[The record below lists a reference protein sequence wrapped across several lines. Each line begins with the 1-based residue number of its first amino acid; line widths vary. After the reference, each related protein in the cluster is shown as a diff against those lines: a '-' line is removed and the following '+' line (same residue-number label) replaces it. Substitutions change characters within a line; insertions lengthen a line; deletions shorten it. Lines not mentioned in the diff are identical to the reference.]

1 MVKRI
6 LKRYAS
12 LLMIAALVL
21 ATIPVIVFP
30 AFAAST
36 SGTVTGLSD
45 ANIGLSFNGEVED
58 PWAAGS
64 TTITGSA
71 TNATTCENT
80 PKKESKLTIKNKST
94 SVAKLIFKYDVTLNS
109 GSVTIDGT
117 SVTSAGTFSK
127 EIGAGGSIIVD
138 LIAGDKSKAT
148 VVTISDIQLILKKT
162 VTATF
167 KAPQHGSYTVNG
179 TQITSDWVNTGSS
192 FDPYKVSATPDSGY
206 IFMGWYNAETMRS
219 ISTDASCSLSLN
231 SDCTVMPK
239 FVSNSA
245 ALFTAVG
252 RTFDDIDEASEYAA
266 ANKQST
272 VILSK
277 SGTYDKNSTVPSGM
291 TLLIPF
297 DDANTVYTTA
307 PEYVQT
313 EETPVAYRTLTLK
326 SGASI
331 TVNGSISVSGK
342 HFTATTAFCNKP
354 TGPYGHI
361 KTEAGS
367 KITLNSGAN
376 LYAWGYITGD
386 GEVIANSGSK
396 VYEYFQITDW
406 RGGSALSKM
415 EGNKQKVFPFS
426 QYYVQNIE
434 APLTLKSGADEYTYL
449 SLTAKIIGDK
459 TTTKA
464 TTVHFVGHS
473 GAMFNMSAG
482 SEFTKRYIPS
492 QDRISFKTK
501 GNVALQ
507 SISLTVSTGVG
518 IGNQT
523 VNSADYVLPINN
535 NVSLEIISGTATISQ
550 DLSLQ
555 PGVNVTIDEGAEM
568 KVSKGYKL
576 YIYDK
581 AEWSTKYVWTSVNGG
596 IKQIAYT
603 VSSHPTRS
611 LTNTMIDVNGAL
623 TAEGNI
629 YTTKSSAEIISSK
642 STGVYNQVSA
652 PATATNTY
660 QYNQSAETYV
670 EIPVTAAKLK
680 NANGTFTETA
690 SASAGDS
697 IKFVN
702 KEWGGKEPVY
712 VTVTFNPN
720 FSGIAE
726 KAQSVESGVDTKL
739 ETNSFSRTGYTFK
752 GWNTS
757 ADGSGTAYANGATVN
772 VSKDTV
778 LYAQWEINTYTVTW
792 KNGDTVLQSGK
803 VAYGTK
809 PTYTGATPTKAAT
822 AQYTYTFKGWTPEI
836 VAVTGDTTYTAEFNS
851 VLREYTVT
859 WKNGDTVLQSGKVA
873 YGTKPAYTG
882 ATPTKA
888 ATAQYTYTFKGWT
901 PEIVAVTGD
910 TTYTAEFNSVLR
922 EYTVTWKNGDTVL
935 QSTKVAYGTKPA
947 YTGATPTKAATA
959 QYTYSFKG
967 WSPEIVAVTG
977 DTTYTAEFNA
987 TTNIYKVTWKN
998 GNSVL
1003 KINEVRYGEMPTYSG
1018 DIPQKTATSQYT
1030 YVFKGWS
1037 PEVSAVTGDTTYN
1050 AVFDAILNEY
1060 TIIWKCDDK
1069 VLQTDKIAYGE
1080 TPKFNGTTPQK
1091 EATDQYTYVFKGW
1104 SPDISEVTG
1113 DTTYN
1118 ALFDTITNKYTVTWK
1133 NGDTVLQS
1141 GKVAYGEKPTYTGDT
1156 PTKSATA
1163 QYTYVFKGWS
1173 PAVSNV
1179 TGDATYTA
1187 VFDAV
1192 VNEYTVTWKNGDTV
1206 LQSGKVAYGEKPTY
1220 TGDTPTKAATAQY
1233 TYVFK
1238 GWSPAVSNVTGD
1250 ATYTAVFDAVV
1261 NEYTV
1266 TWKNGDTVLQ
1276 SGKVAY
1282 GEKPTYTGDTP
1293 TKAATAQYTYVF
1305 KGWSPAVSNV
1315 TGDATYTAVFDE
1327 IVNEYTVTWMNGDTV
1342 LATDSVPY
1350 GNMPVYS
1357 GKTPVKEET
1366 NRYTYS
1372 FNGWTPEITDVT
1384 GNVTYT
1390 AVFDE
1395 NGKNGLCVDGSDTYW
1410 IMNGQ
1415 NVDFPGLI
1423 RINVGTD
1430 DKPHYH
1436 YYYFAEDGKAVK
1448 DGTYK
1453 VNNNNGLP
1461 LPEFNYDFDAE
1472 GVIVHDEDTSKN
1484 GICDGDGSKFYYV
1497 DGIKSGVGLIKV
1509 GDSYYYARTSTAE
1522 IVRNRTYWISN
1533 TNDLSIEPGMYHF
1546 DDDGRIILNGFIS
1559 DNYGTY
1565 YFVNGTT
1572 LKGFAKIGDDYYIF
1586 NSYSGKMY
1594 KDATMWVGSNDYG
1607 IASSLYYFGA
1617 DGKMSVPDIENGKKA
1632 IVEKDGKLYFTID
1645 GAYMTSG
1652 LYELDGEY
1660 YYVQNNGEL
1669 AANKTVWVD
1678 NKNGLIPEKGNW
1690 YAFDES
1696 GKLIKTGFVNGS
1708 DGYTYYYNNTVLAL
1722 GFTKIGGDYYIFNSY
1737 SGKMYKDATMWVGSN
1752 DYSIASSLYY
1762 FGADGK
1768 MSVPD
1773 TENGKKSIVEK
1784 DGKLYFTIDGAYMT
1798 SGLYELDGEYYYVQ
1812 NNGELAANKT
1822 VWVDNKNGLIPEK
1835 GNWYAFDESGKLIKT
1850 GFVNGSDGYT
1860 YYYSNTVLALG
1871 FTKIGGDYYIF
1882 NAYSGKMYKDS
1893 TMWVG
1898 SNDYGIASSLY
1909 YFGADGKMSVP
1920 DTENGKKAIVEK
1932 DGKLYFTIDG
1942 AYMTSGLYELDGE
1955 YYYVQN
1961 NGELAANKTV
1971 WVDNKNG
1978 LIPEKGNW
1986 YAFDESGKLIKTGF
2000 VNGSDGYT
2008 YYYNNTV
2015 LALGFTK
2022 IGDDYYIFN
2031 SYSGKMYKDATMWVG
2046 DNGYGIVGGMYYF
2059 DKDGKITLTDA
2070 E

>member
-21 ATIPVIVFP
+21 TTIPIIVFP

-58 PWAAGS
+58 PWTAAG

-71 TNATTCENT
+71 TNATTCENN
-80 PKKESKLTIKNKST
+80 PKKESKLTIKNKSS

-117 SVTSAGTFSK
+117 TVTSAGTFSK

-192 FDPYKVSATPDSGY
+192 FDPYTVSATPDSGY

-252 RTFDDIDEASEYAA
+252 RTFDNIDEASEYAA
-266 ANKQST
+266 DNKQST

-680 NANGTFTETA
+680 NVNGTFTETA

-726 KAQSVESGVDTKL
+726 KTQSVESGVDTKL
-739 ETNSFSRTGYTFK
+739 DTNSFSRTGYTFK

-809 PTYTGATPTKAAT
+809 PAYTGDTPTKAAT
-822 AQYTYTFKGWTPEI
+822 AQYTY
-836 VAVTGDTTYTAEFNS
+836 
-851 VLREYTVT
+851 
-859 WKNGDTVLQSGKVA
+859 
-873 YGTKPAYTG
+873 
-882 ATPTKA
+882 
-888 ATAQYTYTFKGWT
+888 
-901 PEIVAVTGD
+901 
-910 TTYTAEFNSVLR
+910 
-922 EYTVTWKNGDTVL
+922 
-935 QSTKVAYGTKPA
+935 
-947 YTGATPTKAATA
+947 
-959 QYTYSFKG
+959 
-967 WSPEIVAVTG
+967 
-977 DTTYTAEFNA
+977 
-987 TTNIYKVTWKN
+987 
-998 GNSVL
+998 
-1003 KINEVRYGEMPTYSG
+1003 
-1018 DIPQKTATSQYT
+1018 
-1030 YVFKGWS
+1030 VFKGWS
-1037 PEVSAVTGDTTYN
+1037 PAVSNVTGDATYT
-1050 AVFDAILNEY
+1050 AVFDAVVNE
-1060 TIIWKCDDK
+1060 
-1069 VLQTDKIAYGE
+1069 
-1080 TPKFNGTTPQK
+1080 
-1091 EATDQYTYVFKGW
+1091 
-1104 SPDISEVTG
+1104 
-1113 DTTYN
+1113 
-1118 ALFDTITNKYTVTWK
+1118 YTVTWM

-1179 TGDATYTA
+1179 TGD
-1187 VFDAV
+1187 
-1192 VNEYTVTWKNGDTV
+1192 
-1206 LQSGKVAYGEKPTY
+1206 S
-1220 TGDTPTKAATAQY
+1220 
-1233 TYVFK
+1233 
-1238 GWSPAVSNVTGD
+1238 
-1250 ATYTAVFDAVV
+1250 
-1261 NEYTV
+1261 
-1266 TWKNGDTVLQ
+1266 
-1276 SGKVAY
+1276 
-1282 GEKPTYTGDTP
+1282 
-1293 TKAATAQYTYVF
+1293 
-1305 KGWSPAVSNV
+1305 
-1315 TGDATYTAVFDE
+1315 TYTAVFDE
-1327 IVNEYTVTWMNGDTV
+1327 IVNEYTVTWKNGDTV
-1342 LATDSVPY
+1342 LATDSLPY
-1350 GNMPVYS
+1350 GDMPVYS

-1366 NRYTYS
+1366 SRYTYS

-1448 DGTYK
+1448 DGIYK
-1453 VNNNNGLP
+1453 VNKNNGLP
-1461 LPEFNYDFDAE
+1461 LPEFNYDFDAD

-1546 DDDGRIILNGFIS
+1546 DDDGRMILNGFIS

-1572 LKGFAKIGDDYYIF
+1572 LKGFAKIGGDYYIF

-1617 DGKMSVPDIENGKKA
+1617 DGKMSVPDTENGKKA

-1669 AANKTVWVD
+1669 AANKTAWVD
-1678 NKNGLIPEKGNW
+1678 KKNGLIPEKGNW

-1722 GFTKIGGDYYIFNSY
+1722 GFTKIGGDYYLFNSY
-1737 SGKMYKDATMWVGSN
+1737 SGKMYKDA
-1752 DYSIASSLYY
+1752 
-1762 FGADGK
+1762 
-1768 MSVPD
+1768 
-1773 TENGKKSIVEK
+1773 
-1784 DGKLYFTIDGAYMT
+1784 
-1798 SGLYELDGEYYYVQ
+1798 
-1812 NNGELAANKT
+1812 
-1822 VWVDNKNGLIPEK
+1822 
-1835 GNWYAFDESGKLIKT
+1835 
-1850 GFVNGSDGYT
+1850 
-1860 YYYSNTVLALG
+1860 
-1871 FTKIGGDYYIF
+1871 
-1882 NAYSGKMYKDS
+1882 

-2022 IGDDYYIFN
+2022 IGGDYYIFNSYSGKMYKDATMWVGSNDYGIASSLYYFGADGKMSVPDTENGKKAIVEKDGKLYFTIDGAYMTSGLYELDGEYYYVQNNGELAANKTVWVDNKNGLIPEKGNWYAFDESGKLIKTCFVNGSDGYTYYYNNTVLALGFTKIGGDYYIFN

>member
-21 ATIPVIVFP
+21 TTIPIIVFP

-58 PWAAGS
+58 PWTAAG

-71 TNATTCENT
+71 TNATTCENN
-80 PKKESKLTIKNKST
+80 PKKESKLTIKNKSS

-192 FDPYKVSATPDSGY
+192 FDPYTVSATPDSGY

-252 RTFDDIDEASEYAA
+252 KTFDDIDEASEYAA

-507 SISLTVSTGVG
+507 SISLTVSTSVG

-642 STGVYNQVSA
+642 STGIYNQVSA

-680 NANGTFTETA
+680 NVNGTFTETA

-757 ADGSGTAYANGATVN
+757 ADGRGTAYANGATVN

-809 PTYTGATPTKAAT
+809 P
-822 AQYTYTFKGWTPEI
+822 
-836 VAVTGDTTYTAEFNS
+836 
-851 VLREYTVT
+851 
-859 WKNGDTVLQSGKVA
+859 
-873 YGTKPAYTG
+873 AYTG

-888 ATAQYTYTFKGWT
+888 ATAQYTYTFKGWS

-977 DTTYTAEFNA
+977 DTTYTAEFNSVLREYTVTWKNGDTVLQSNKVAYGTKPAYTGATPTKPATAQYTYTFKGWTPEIVAVTGDTTYTAEFNA

-1003 KINEVRYGEMPTYSG
+1003 KINEVHYGEVPTYSG
-1018 DIPQKTATSQYT
+1018 DIPQKTATAQYT

-1060 TIIWKCDDK
+1060 SIIWKCDDK

-1118 ALFDTITNKYTVTWK
+1118 ALFDTITNKYTVTWM

-1141 GKVAYGEKPTYTGDT
+1141 GKVAYGEKPTYTGAT
-1156 PTKSATA
+1156 PTKAATA

-1179 TGDATYTA
+1179 TGNATYTA
-1187 VFDAV
+1187 VFDEI
-1192 VNEYTVTWKNGDTV
+1192 VNKYTITWKNGDTV

-1266 TWKNGDTVLQ
+1266 TWKNGDTVL
-1276 SGKVAY
+1276 
-1282 GEKPTYTGDTP
+1282 
-1293 TKAATAQYTYVF
+1293 AT
-1305 KGWSPAVSNV
+1305 N
-1315 TGDATYTAVFDE
+1315 
-1327 IVNEYTVTWMNGDTV
+1327 
-1342 LATDSVPY
+1342 SVPY
-1350 GNMPVYS
+1350 GDMPVYS

-1453 VNNNNGLP
+1453 VNKNNGLP
-1461 LPEFNYDFDAE
+1461 LPEFNYDFDAD

-1546 DDDGRIILNGFIS
+1546 DDDGRMILNGFIS

-1696 GKLIKTGFVNGS
+1696 GNLIKTGFVNGS

-1752 DYSIASSLYY
+1752 DYGIASSLYY

-1860 YYYSNTVLALG
+1860 YYY
-1871 FTKIGGDYYIF
+1871 
-1882 NAYSGKMYKDS
+1882 
-1893 TMWVG
+1893 
-1898 SNDYGIASSLY
+1898 ND
-1909 YFGADGKMSVP
+1909 
-1920 DTENGKKAIVEK
+1920 
-1932 DGKLYFTIDG
+1932 
-1942 AYMTSGLYELDGE
+1942 
-1955 YYYVQN
+1955 
-1961 NGELAANKTV
+1961 
-1971 WVDNKNG
+1971 
-1978 LIPEKGNW
+1978 
-1986 YAFDESGKLIKTGF
+1986 
-2000 VNGSDGYT
+2000 
-2008 YYYNNTV
+2008 TV

-2031 SYSGKMYKDATMWVG
+2031 SYSGKMYKDAKMWVG

>member
-167 KAPQHGSYTVNG
+167 KAPRHGSYTVNG

-192 FDPYKVSATPDSGY
+192 FDPYTVSAIPDSGY
-206 IFMGWYNAETMRS
+206 IFMGWYNVETMRS

-252 RTFDDIDEASEYAA
+252 KTFDDIDEASEYAA

-277 SGTYDKNSTVPSGM
+277 SGTYDKNSTVPSGI

-297 DDANTVYTTA
+297 DAANTVYTTA
-307 PEYVQT
+307 PEYI
-313 EETPVAYRTLTLK
+313 ETAEAQSAYKTLTLK
-326 SGASI
+326 SGATI
-331 TVNGSISVSGK
+331 TVNGVLSVSGK
-342 HFTATTAFCNKP
+342 HLTASTEYCSRP
-354 TGPYGHI
+354 TGAYGHI

-367 KITLNSGAN
+367 KIIVNAN
-376 LYAWGYITGD
+376 ARLYAWGYISGE
-386 GEVIANSGSK
+386 GEVIANSGSA
-396 VYEYFQITDW
+396 VYEYFQIADW
-406 RGGSALSKM
+406 RGGSVTSSLL
-415 EGNKQKVFPFS
+415 GNKEKVFPFS
-426 QYYVQNIE
+426 QYFVQNIE
-434 APLTLKSGADEYTYL
+434 ASLILKGGADEYTYL
-449 SLTAKIIGDK
+449 TLTAGSGIAKQ
-459 TTTKA
+459 TKS
-464 TTVHFVGHS
+464 TSIHFVGKS
-473 GAMFNMSAG
+473 GAMFNMTDG
-482 SEFTKRYIPS
+482 SELTKYYSPS
-492 QDRISFKTK
+492 TDRTHFITK
-501 GNVALQ
+501 GNVSLK
-507 SISLTVSTGVG
+507 SISLTVSV
-518 IGNQT
+518 NT
-523 VNSADYVLPINN
+523 VDSSKYVLPINN
-535 NVSLEIISGTATISQ
+535 NVSLEIKSGTASICQ
-550 DLSLQ
+550 DVALQ
-555 PGVNVTIDEGAEM
+555 PGVNITIDNGAEV
-568 KVSKGYKL
+568 KINKGYKL
-576 YIYDK
+576 YVYDK
-581 AEWSTKYVWTSVNGG
+581 AEWSESYVWKSSNGG
-596 IKQIAYT
+596 IRSVYYT
-603 VSSHPTRS
+603 TTSHAKRT
-611 LTNTMIDVNGAL
+611 LTNTVLNVNGAL
-623 TAEGNI
+623 TAEGEI
-629 YTTKSSAEIISSK
+629 YTTKSGAEIISDG
-642 STGVYNQVSA
+642 STGVFNQVSA
-652 PATATNTY
+652 PGKDTKTN
-660 QYNQSAETYV
+660 QYRQSDKSFV
-670 EIPVTAAKLK
+670 SIPITAAKLK
-680 NANGTFTETA
+680 NVNGTFTETA

-726 KAQSVESGVDTKL
+726 KTQSVESGVDTKL

-772 VSKDTV
+772 VSKSTV
-778 LYAQWEINTYTVTW
+778 LYAQWEVNTYTVTW
-792 KNGDTVLQSGK
+792 KNGNTVLQSGK

-809 PTYTGATPTKAAT
+809 PAYTGATPTKAAT

-882 ATPTKA
+882 ATPTKP

-910 TTYTAEFNSVLR
+910 TTYTAEFNSVLG

-935 QSTKVAYGTKPA
+935 QSNKVAYGTKPA

-959 QYTYSFKG
+959 QYTYTFKG
-967 WSPEIVAVTG
+967 WTPEIVAVTG

-1003 KINEVRYGEMPTYSG
+1003 QIKEVHYGEMPTYSG
-1018 DIPQKTATSQYT
+1018 DIPQKTATAQYT

-1060 TIIWKCDDK
+1060 SIIWKCDDK

-1091 EATDQYTYVFKGW
+1091 EANDQYTYVFKGW

-1118 ALFDTITNKYTVTWK
+1118 ALFDTITNKYTVTWM

-1141 GKVAYGEKPTYTGDT
+1141 GKVAYGENPTYTG
-1156 PTKSATA
+1156 
-1163 QYTYVFKGWS
+1163 
-1173 PAVSNV
+1173 
-1179 TGDATYTA
+1179 
-1187 VFDAV
+1187 
-1192 VNEYTVTWKNGDTV
+1192 E
-1206 LQSGKVAYGEKPTY
+1206 
-1220 TGDTPTKAATAQY
+1220 
-1233 TYVFK
+1233 
-1238 GWSPAVSNVTGD
+1238 
-1250 ATYTAVFDAVV
+1250 
-1261 NEYTV
+1261 
-1266 TWKNGDTVLQ
+1266 
-1276 SGKVAY
+1276 
-1282 GEKPTYTGDTP
+1282 TP

-1350 GNMPVYS
+1350 GDMPVYS

-1366 NRYTYS
+1366 SRYTYS

-1453 VNNNNGLP
+1453 VNKNNGLP

-1472 GVIVHDEDTSKN
+1472 GVIVHDDDTSKN

-1546 DDDGRIILNGFIS
+1546 DDDGRMILNGFIS
-1559 DNYGTY
+1559 DNAGTY

-1572 LKGFAKIGDDYYIF
+1572 LKGFAKIGDDYYIFNSYSGKMYKDATMWVGSNDYGFASSLYYFGADGKMTVPDIEKGKKSIVEKDGKLYFTIDGAYMTSGLYELDGEYYYVQNNGELAANKTVWVDKKNALIPEKGNWYAFDESGKLIKTGFVNGSDGYTYYYSDTVLALGFTKIGNDYYIFNSYSGKMYKDATMWVGSNDYGFASSLYYFCADGKMSVPDTENGKKAIVEKNGKLYFTIDGAYMTSGLYELDGEYYYVQNNGELAANKTVWVDKKNGLIPEKGNWYAFDESGKLIKTGFVNGSDGYTYYYSNTVLALGFTKIGNDYYIF

-1678 NKNGLIPEKGNW
+1678 KKNGLIPEKGNW
-1690 YAFDES
+1690 YAFDEN

-1708 DGYTYYYNNTVLAL
+1708 DGYTYYYNDTVLAL
-1722 GFTKIGGDYYIFNSY
+1722 GFN
-1737 SGKMYKDATMWVGSN
+1737 
-1752 DYSIASSLYY
+1752 
-1762 FGADGK
+1762 
-1768 MSVPD
+1768 
-1773 TENGKKSIVEK
+1773 
-1784 DGKLYFTIDGAYMT
+1784 
-1798 SGLYELDGEYYYVQ
+1798 
-1812 NNGELAANKT
+1812 
-1822 VWVDNKNGLIPEK
+1822 
-1835 GNWYAFDESGKLIKT
+1835 
-1850 GFVNGSDGYT
+1850 
-1860 YYYSNTVLALG
+1860 
-1871 FTKIGGDYYIF
+1871 
-1882 NAYSGKMYKDS
+1882 
-1893 TMWVG
+1893 
-1898 SNDYGIASSLY
+1898 
-1909 YFGADGKMSVP
+1909 
-1920 DTENGKKAIVEK
+1920 
-1932 DGKLYFTIDG
+1932 
-1942 AYMTSGLYELDGE
+1942 
-1955 YYYVQN
+1955 
-1961 NGELAANKTV
+1961 
-1971 WVDNKNG
+1971 
-1978 LIPEKGNW
+1978 
-1986 YAFDESGKLIKTGF
+1986 
-2000 VNGSDGYT
+2000 
-2008 YYYNNTV
+2008 
-2015 LALGFTK
+2015 K

-2031 SYSGKMYKDATMWVG
+2031 SYSGKMYKDAEMWVG

>member
-1 MVKRI
+1 
-6 LKRYAS
+6 
-12 LLMIAALVL
+12 
-21 ATIPVIVFP
+21 
-30 AFAAST
+30 
-36 SGTVTGLSD
+36 
-45 ANIGLSFNGEVED
+45 
-58 PWAAGS
+58 
-64 TTITGSA
+64 
-71 TNATTCENT
+71 
-80 PKKESKLTIKNKST
+80 
-94 SVAKLIFKYDVTLNS
+94 
-109 GSVTIDGT
+109 
-117 SVTSAGTFSK
+117 
-127 EIGAGGSIIVD
+127 
-138 LIAGDKSKAT
+138 
-148 VVTISDIQLILKKT
+148 
-162 VTATF
+162 
-167 KAPQHGSYTVNG
+167 
-179 TQITSDWVNTGSS
+179 
-192 FDPYKVSATPDSGY
+192 
-206 IFMGWYNAETMRS
+206 
-219 ISTDASCSLSLN
+219 
-231 SDCTVMPK
+231 
-239 FVSNSA
+239 
-245 ALFTAVG
+245 
-252 RTFDDIDEASEYAA
+252 
-266 ANKQST
+266 
-272 VILSK
+272 
-277 SGTYDKNSTVPSGM
+277 M

-297 DDANTVYTTA
+297 DAANTVYTTA
-307 PEYVQT
+307 PEYV
-313 EETPVAYRTLTLK
+313 ETAEAQSAYRTLTLK
-326 SGASI
+326 SGATI
-331 TVNGSISVSGK
+331 TVNGTLSVSGK
-342 HFTATTAFCNKP
+342 HFTASTEYCSRP
-354 TGPYGHI
+354 TGAYGHI

-367 KITLNSGAN
+367 KIIINSNAR
-376 LYAWGYITGD
+376 LYAWGYISGE
-386 GEVIANSGSK
+386 GEVIANSGSA
-396 VYEYFQITDW
+396 VYEYFQIADW
-406 RGGSALSKM
+406 RGGSVTSSLL
-415 EGNKQKVFPFS
+415 GNKEKVFPFS
-426 QYYVQNIE
+426 QYFVQNIE
-434 APLTLKSGADEYTYL
+434 ASLILKGGADEYTYL

-726 KAQSVESGVDTKL
+726 KTQSVESGVDTKL

-809 PTYTGATPTKAAT
+809 P
-822 AQYTYTFKGWTPEI
+822 
-836 VAVTGDTTYTAEFNS
+836 
-851 VLREYTVT
+851 
-859 WKNGDTVLQSGKVA
+859 
-873 YGTKPAYTG
+873 AYTG

-888 ATAQYTYTFKGWT
+888 
-901 PEIVAVTGD
+901 
-910 TTYTAEFNSVLR
+910 
-922 EYTVTWKNGDTVL
+922 
-935 QSTKVAYGTKPA
+935 
-947 YTGATPTKAATA
+947 
-959 QYTYSFKG
+959 
-967 WSPEIVAVTG
+967 
-977 DTTYTAEFNA
+977 
-987 TTNIYKVTWKN
+987 
-998 GNSVL
+998 
-1003 KINEVRYGEMPTYSG
+1003 
-1018 DIPQKTATSQYT
+1018 
-1030 YVFKGWS
+1030 
-1037 PEVSAVTGDTTYN
+1037 
-1050 AVFDAILNEY
+1050 
-1060 TIIWKCDDK
+1060 
-1069 VLQTDKIAYGE
+1069 
-1080 TPKFNGTTPQK
+1080 
-1091 EATDQYTYVFKGW
+1091 
-1104 SPDISEVTG
+1104 
-1113 DTTYN
+1113 
-1118 ALFDTITNKYTVTWK
+1118 
-1133 NGDTVLQS
+1133 
-1141 GKVAYGEKPTYTGDT
+1141 
-1156 PTKSATA
+1156 ATA

-1179 TGDATYTA
+1179 TSDATYTA

-1206 LQSGKVAYGEKPTY
+1206 L
-1220 TGDTPTKAATAQY
+1220 
-1233 TYVFK
+1233 
-1238 GWSPAVSNVTGD
+1238 
-1250 ATYTAVFDAVV
+1250 
-1261 NEYTV
+1261 
-1266 TWKNGDTVLQ
+1266 
-1276 SGKVAY
+1276 
-1282 GEKPTYTGDTP
+1282 
-1293 TKAATAQYTYVF
+1293 
-1305 KGWSPAVSNV
+1305 
-1315 TGDATYTAVFDE
+1315 
-1327 IVNEYTVTWMNGDTV
+1327 
-1342 LATDSVPY
+1342 ATDSVPY
-1350 GNMPVYS
+1350 GDMPVYS
-1357 GKTPVKEET
+1357 GKTPVKEKT
-1366 NRYTYS
+1366 SRYTYS

-1436 YYYFAEDGKAVK
+1436 YYYFDEDGKAVK

-1453 VNNNNGLP
+1453 VNKNNGLS
-1461 LPEFNYDFDAE
+1461 LPEFNYDFDAD

-1546 DDDGRIILNGFIS
+1546 DDDGRMILNGFIS

-1572 LKGFAKIGDDYYIF
+1572 LKGFAKIG
-1586 NSYSGKMY
+1586 
-1594 KDATMWVGSNDYG
+1594 
-1607 IASSLYYFGA
+1607 
-1617 DGKMSVPDIENGKKA
+1617 
-1632 IVEKDGKLYFTID
+1632 
-1645 GAYMTSG
+1645 
-1652 LYELDGEY
+1652 
-1660 YYVQNNGEL
+1660 
-1669 AANKTVWVD
+1669 
-1678 NKNGLIPEKGNW
+1678 
-1690 YAFDES
+1690 
-1696 GKLIKTGFVNGS
+1696 
-1708 DGYTYYYNNTVLAL
+1708 
-1722 GFTKIGGDYYIFNSY
+1722 GDYYIFNSY
-1737 SGKMYKDATMWVGSN
+1737 SGKMYKDA
-1752 DYSIASSLYY
+1752 
-1762 FGADGK
+1762 
-1768 MSVPD
+1768 
-1773 TENGKKSIVEK
+1773 
-1784 DGKLYFTIDGAYMT
+1784 
-1798 SGLYELDGEYYYVQ
+1798 
-1812 NNGELAANKT
+1812 
-1822 VWVDNKNGLIPEK
+1822 
-1835 GNWYAFDESGKLIKT
+1835 
-1850 GFVNGSDGYT
+1850 
-1860 YYYSNTVLALG
+1860 
-1871 FTKIGGDYYIF
+1871 
-1882 NAYSGKMYKDS
+1882 

-1955 YYYVQN
+1955 YMKKWDMDSNRYHEKIAVYYIKNYLSVYFGFRKRCQSSSDKN
-1961 NGELAANKTV
+1961 ALKKYPWRKRINKKALNPRYVKKLGLRDIIRLAA
-1971 WVDNKNG
+1971 
-1978 LIPEKGNW
+1978 
-1986 YAFDESGKLIKTGF
+1986 
-2000 VNGSDGYT
+2000 
-2008 YYYNNTV
+2008 
-2015 LALGFTK
+2015 ALL
-2022 IGDDYYIFN
+2022 N
-2031 SYSGKMYKDATMWVG
+2031 
-2046 DNGYGIVGGMYYF
+2046 
-2059 DKDGKITLTDA
+2059 L
-2070 E
+2070 

>member
-71 TNATTCENT
+71 TNATTCDKD
-80 PKKESKLTIKNKST
+80 PKKESKLTIKNKSS

-167 KAPQHGSYTVNG
+167 KAPRHGSYTVNG

-192 FDPYKVSATPDSGY
+192 FDPYTVSAIPDSGY

-252 RTFDDIDEASEYAA
+252 RTFDNIDEASEYAA
-266 ANKQST
+266 DNKQST

-361 KTEAGS
+361 KTEADS

-623 TAEGNI
+623 TAEGNV

-680 NANGTFTETA
+680 NVNGTFTETA

-726 KAQSVESGVDTKL
+726 KTQSVESGVDTKL
-739 ETNSFSRTGYTFK
+739 DTNSFSRTGYTFK

-809 PTYTGATPTKAAT
+809 PAYTGATPTKAATAQYTYTFKGWSPEIVAVTGDTTYTAEFNSVLREYTVTWKNGDTVLQSTKVAYGEKPTYTGDTPTKSAT

-859 WKNGDTVLQSGKVA
+859 WKNGDTVL
-873 YGTKPAYTG
+873 
-882 ATPTKA
+882 
-888 ATAQYTYTFKGWT
+888 
-901 PEIVAVTGD
+901 
-910 TTYTAEFNSVLR
+910 
-922 EYTVTWKNGDTVL
+922 
-935 QSTKVAYGTKPA
+935 
-947 YTGATPTKAATA
+947 
-959 QYTYSFKG
+959 
-967 WSPEIVAVTG
+967 
-977 DTTYTAEFNA
+977 
-987 TTNIYKVTWKN
+987 
-998 GNSVL
+998 
-1003 KINEVRYGEMPTYSG
+1003 
-1018 DIPQKTATSQYT
+1018 
-1030 YVFKGWS
+1030 
-1037 PEVSAVTGDTTYN
+1037 
-1050 AVFDAILNEY
+1050 
-1060 TIIWKCDDK
+1060 
-1069 VLQTDKIAYGE
+1069 
-1080 TPKFNGTTPQK
+1080 
-1091 EATDQYTYVFKGW
+1091 
-1104 SPDISEVTG
+1104 
-1113 DTTYN
+1113 
-1118 ALFDTITNKYTVTWK
+1118 
-1133 NGDTVLQS
+1133 
-1141 GKVAYGEKPTYTGDT
+1141 
-1156 PTKSATA
+1156 
-1163 QYTYVFKGWS
+1163 
-1173 PAVSNV
+1173 
-1179 TGDATYTA
+1179 
-1187 VFDAV
+1187 
-1192 VNEYTVTWKNGDTV
+1192 
-1206 LQSGKVAYGEKPTY
+1206 
-1220 TGDTPTKAATAQY
+1220 
-1233 TYVFK
+1233 
-1238 GWSPAVSNVTGD
+1238 
-1250 ATYTAVFDAVV
+1250 
-1261 NEYTV
+1261 
-1266 TWKNGDTVLQ
+1266 
-1276 SGKVAY
+1276 
-1282 GEKPTYTGDTP
+1282 
-1293 TKAATAQYTYVF
+1293 
-1305 KGWSPAVSNV
+1305 
-1315 TGDATYTAVFDE
+1315 
-1327 IVNEYTVTWMNGDTV
+1327 
-1342 LATDSVPY
+1342 ATDSVPY
-1350 GNMPVYS
+1350 GDMPVYS

-1366 NRYTYS
+1366 SRYTYS

-1453 VNNNNGLP
+1453 VNKNNGLP

-1472 GVIVHDEDTSKN
+1472 GVIVHDDDTSKN

-1546 DDDGRIILNGFIS
+1546 DDDGRMILNGFIS
-1559 DNYGTY
+1559 DNAGTY

-1572 LKGFAKIGDDYYIF
+1572 LKGFAKIGDDYYIFNSYSGKMYKDATMWVGSNDYGFASSLYYFGADGKMSVPDIEKGKKSIVEKDGKLYFTIDGAYMTSGLYELDGEYYYVQNNGELAANKTVWVDKKNALIPEKGNWYAFDESGKLIKTGFVNGSDGYTYYYSDTVLALGFTKIGNDYYIFNSYSGKMYKDATMWVGSNDYGFASSLYYFGADGKMSVPDIEKGKKSIVEKDGKLYFTIDGAYMTSGLYELDGEYYYVQNNGELAANKTVWVDKKNGLIPEKGNWYAFDESGKLIKTGFVNGSDGYTYYYSNTVLALGFTKIGNDYYIF

-1678 NKNGLIPEKGNW
+1678 KKNGLIPEKGNW
-1690 YAFDES
+1690 YAFDEN

-1708 DGYTYYYNNTVLAL
+1708 DGYTYYYNDTVLAL
-1722 GFTKIGGDYYIFNSY
+1722 GFN
-1737 SGKMYKDATMWVGSN
+1737 
-1752 DYSIASSLYY
+1752 
-1762 FGADGK
+1762 
-1768 MSVPD
+1768 
-1773 TENGKKSIVEK
+1773 
-1784 DGKLYFTIDGAYMT
+1784 
-1798 SGLYELDGEYYYVQ
+1798 
-1812 NNGELAANKT
+1812 
-1822 VWVDNKNGLIPEK
+1822 
-1835 GNWYAFDESGKLIKT
+1835 
-1850 GFVNGSDGYT
+1850 
-1860 YYYSNTVLALG
+1860 
-1871 FTKIGGDYYIF
+1871 
-1882 NAYSGKMYKDS
+1882 
-1893 TMWVG
+1893 
-1898 SNDYGIASSLY
+1898 
-1909 YFGADGKMSVP
+1909 
-1920 DTENGKKAIVEK
+1920 
-1932 DGKLYFTIDG
+1932 
-1942 AYMTSGLYELDGE
+1942 
-1955 YYYVQN
+1955 
-1961 NGELAANKTV
+1961 
-1971 WVDNKNG
+1971 
-1978 LIPEKGNW
+1978 
-1986 YAFDESGKLIKTGF
+1986 
-2000 VNGSDGYT
+2000 
-2008 YYYNNTV
+2008 
-2015 LALGFTK
+2015 K

-2031 SYSGKMYKDATMWVG
+2031 SYSGKMYKDAEMWVG

>member
-21 ATIPVIVFP
+21 TTIPIIVFP

-58 PWAAGS
+58 PWTAAG

-71 TNATTCENT
+71 TNATTCENN
-80 PKKESKLTIKNKST
+80 PKKESKLTIKNKSS

-192 FDPYKVSATPDSGY
+192 FDPYTVSATPDSGY

-252 RTFDDIDEASEYAA
+252 KTFDDIDEASEYAA

-277 SGTYDKNSTVPSGM
+277 SGTYDKSSTVPSGI

-297 DDANTVYTTA
+297 DAANTVYTTA

-726 KAQSVESGVDTKL
+726 KTQSVKSGVDTKL

-809 PTYTGATPTKAAT
+809 PAYTGATPTNPAT
-822 AQYTYTFKGWTPEI
+822 AQYTYTFKGWSPEI
-836 VAVTGDTTYTAEFNS
+836 VAVTGDKTYTAEFNS

-882 ATPTKA
+882 ATPTNP
-888 ATAQYTYTFKGWT
+888 ATAQYTYT
-901 PEIVAVTGD
+901 
-910 TTYTAEFNSVLR
+910 
-922 EYTVTWKNGDTVL
+922 
-935 QSTKVAYGTKPA
+935 
-947 YTGATPTKAATA
+947 
-959 QYTYSFKG
+959 FKG

-977 DTTYTAEFNA
+977 DKTYTAEFN
-987 TTNIYKVTWKN
+987 
-998 GNSVL
+998 SVL
-1003 KINEVRYGEMPTYSG
+1003 R
-1018 DIPQKTATSQYT
+1018 
-1030 YVFKGWS
+1030 
-1037 PEVSAVTGDTTYN
+1037 
-1050 AVFDAILNEY
+1050 
-1060 TIIWKCDDK
+1060 
-1069 VLQTDKIAYGE
+1069 
-1080 TPKFNGTTPQK
+1080 
-1091 EATDQYTYVFKGW
+1091 
-1104 SPDISEVTG
+1104 
-1113 DTTYN
+1113 
-1118 ALFDTITNKYTVTWK
+1118 
-1133 NGDTVLQS
+1133 
-1141 GKVAYGEKPTYTGDT
+1141 
-1156 PTKSATA
+1156 
-1163 QYTYVFKGWS
+1163 
-1173 PAVSNV
+1173 
-1179 TGDATYTA
+1179 
-1187 VFDAV
+1187 
-1192 VNEYTVTWKNGDTV
+1192 EYTVTWKNGDTV

-1266 TWKNGDTVLQ
+1266 TWKNGDTVL
-1276 SGKVAY
+1276 
-1282 GEKPTYTGDTP
+1282 
-1293 TKAATAQYTYVF
+1293 AT
-1305 KGWSPAVSNV
+1305 N
-1315 TGDATYTAVFDE
+1315 
-1327 IVNEYTVTWMNGDTV
+1327 
-1342 LATDSVPY
+1342 SVPY
-1350 GNMPVYS
+1350 GDMPVYS

-1453 VNNNNGLP
+1453 VNKNNGLP
-1461 LPEFNYDFDAE
+1461 LPEFNYDFDAD

-1546 DDDGRIILNGFIS
+1546 DDDGRMILNGFIS

-1708 DGYTYYYNNTVLAL
+1708 DGYTYYYNNTVPAL

-1752 DYSIASSLYY
+1752 DY
-1762 FGADGK
+1762 
-1768 MSVPD
+1768 
-1773 TENGKKSIVEK
+1773 
-1784 DGKLYFTIDGAYMT
+1784 
-1798 SGLYELDGEYYYVQ
+1798 
-1812 NNGELAANKT
+1812 
-1822 VWVDNKNGLIPEK
+1822 
-1835 GNWYAFDESGKLIKT
+1835 
-1850 GFVNGSDGYT
+1850 
-1860 YYYSNTVLALG
+1860 
-1871 FTKIGGDYYIF
+1871 
-1882 NAYSGKMYKDS
+1882 
-1893 TMWVG
+1893 
-1898 SNDYGIASSLY
+1898 GIASSLY

-1920 DTENGKKAIVEK
+1920 DIENGKKAIVEK

-2015 LALGFTK
+2015 PALGFTK
-2022 IGDDYYIFN
+2022 IGGDYYIFN
-2031 SYSGKMYKDATMWVG
+2031 SYSGKMYKDAEMWVG

>member
-1 MVKRI
+1 
-6 LKRYAS
+6 
-12 LLMIAALVL
+12 MIAALVL
-21 ATIPVIVFP
+21 TTIPIIVFP

-58 PWAAGS
+58 PWTAAG

-71 TNATTCENT
+71 TNATTCENN
-80 PKKESKLTIKNKST
+80 PKKESKLTIKNKSS

-117 SVTSAGTFSK
+117 TVTSAGTFSK

-192 FDPYKVSATPDSGY
+192 FDPYTVSATPDSGY

-252 RTFDDIDEASEYAA
+252 RTFDNIDEASEYAA
-266 ANKQST
+266 DNKQST

-434 APLTLKSGADEYTYL
+434 APLTLKSGADEYAYL

-568 KVSKGYKL
+568 KVSNGYKL

-680 NANGTFTETA
+680 NVNGTFTETA

-726 KAQSVESGVDTKL
+726 KTQSVESGVDTKL
-739 ETNSFSRTGYTFK
+739 DTNSFSRTGYTFK

-809 PTYTGATPTKAAT
+809 P
-822 AQYTYTFKGWTPEI
+822 
-836 VAVTGDTTYTAEFNS
+836 
-851 VLREYTVT
+851 
-859 WKNGDTVLQSGKVA
+859 
-873 YGTKPAYTG
+873 AYTG

-888 ATAQYTYTFKGWT
+888 ATAQYTYTFKGWS

-959 QYTYSFKG
+959 QYTYTFKG
-967 WSPEIVAVTG
+967 WTPEIVAVTG

-1018 DIPQKTATSQYT
+1018 DIPQKTATAQYT

-1141 GKVAYGEKPTYTGDT
+1141 GKVAYGTKPAYTGET
-1156 PTKSATA
+1156 PA
-1163 QYTYVFKGWS
+1163 
-1173 PAVSNV
+1173 
-1179 TGDATYTA
+1179 
-1187 VFDAV
+1187 
-1192 VNEYTVTWKNGDTV
+1192 
-1206 LQSGKVAYGEKPTY
+1206 
-1220 TGDTPTKAATAQY
+1220 KAATAQY

-1266 TWKNGDTVLQ
+1266 TW
-1276 SGKVAY
+1276 
-1282 GEKPTYTGDTP
+1282 
-1293 TKAATAQYTYVF
+1293 
-1305 KGWSPAVSNV
+1305 
-1315 TGDATYTAVFDE
+1315 
-1327 IVNEYTVTWMNGDTV
+1327 MNGDTV

-1366 NRYTYS
+1366 SRYTYS
-1372 FNGWTPEITDVT
+1372 FNGWTPEITDVA

-1448 DGTYK
+1448 DATYK
-1453 VNNNNGLP
+1453 VNKNNGLP
-1461 LPEFNYDFDAE
+1461 LPEFNYDFDAD

-1546 DDDGRIILNGFIS
+1546 DDDGRMILNGFIS

-1607 IASSLYYFGA
+1607 FASSLYYFGA
-1617 DGKMSVPDIENGKKA
+1617 DGKMAVPDIENGKKS
-1632 IVEKDGKLYFTID
+1632 IIEKDGKLYFTID

-1652 LYELDGEY
+1652 LYEFDGEY

-1696 GKLIKTGFVNGS
+1696 GKLIKTCFVNGS

-1752 DYSIASSLYY
+1752 DYGIASSLYY

-1773 TENGKKSIVEK
+1773 TENGKKAIVEK
-1784 DGKLYFTIDGAYMT
+1784 DGRLYFTIDGAYMT
-1798 SGLYELDGEYYYVQ
+1798 SGLYEFDGEYYYVQ

-1850 GFVNGSDGYT
+1850 C
-1860 YYYSNTVLALG
+1860 
-1871 FTKIGGDYYIF
+1871 
-1882 NAYSGKMYKDS
+1882 
-1893 TMWVG
+1893 
-1898 SNDYGIASSLY
+1898 
-1909 YFGADGKMSVP
+1909 
-1920 DTENGKKAIVEK
+1920 
-1932 DGKLYFTIDG
+1932 
-1942 AYMTSGLYELDGE
+1942 
-1955 YYYVQN
+1955 
-1961 NGELAANKTV
+1961 
-1971 WVDNKNG
+1971 
-1978 LIPEKGNW
+1978 
-1986 YAFDESGKLIKTGF
+1986 F

-2022 IGDDYYIFN
+2022 IGGDYYIFN

>member
-71 TNATTCENT
+71 TNATTCDKD

-192 FDPYKVSATPDSGY
+192 FDSYTVSATPDSGY

-231 SDCTVMPK
+231 GDCTIMPK

-252 RTFDDIDEASEYAA
+252 KTFDDIDEASEYAA

-726 KAQSVESGVDTKL
+726 KTQSVESGVDTKL

-809 PTYTGATPTKAAT
+809 PAYTGATPTKAAT
-822 AQYTYTFKGWTPEI
+822 AQYTYTFKGWSPEI

-873 YGTKPAYTG
+873 Y
-882 ATPTKA
+882 
-888 ATAQYTYTFKGWT
+888 
-901 PEIVAVTGD
+901 
-910 TTYTAEFNSVLR
+910 S
-922 EYTVTWKNGDTVL
+922 
-935 QSTKVAYGTKPA
+935 TKPA

-987 TTNIYKVTWKN
+987 TTNIYKITWKNGDTVLQSGKVAYGTKPAYTGATPTKPATAQYTYTFKGWTPEIVAVTGDTTYTAEFNATTNIYKITWKN

-1003 KINEVRYGEMPTYSG
+1003 KINEVHYGEMPTYSG
-1018 DIPQKTATSQYT
+1018 DIPQKTATAQYT

-1037 PEVSAVTGDTTYN
+1037 PEVSAVTGDMTYN

-1060 TIIWKCDDK
+1060 SIIWKCDDK

-1133 NGDTVLQS
+1133 NSDTVLQS
-1141 GKVAYGEKPTYTGDT
+1141 T
-1156 PTKSATA
+1156 
-1163 QYTYVFKGWS
+1163 
-1173 PAVSNV
+1173 
-1179 TGDATYTA
+1179 
-1187 VFDAV
+1187 
-1192 VNEYTVTWKNGDTV
+1192 
-1206 LQSGKVAYGEKPTY
+1206 KVAYGEKPTY

-1266 TWKNGDTVLQ
+1266 TWKNGDTVL
-1276 SGKVAY
+1276 
-1282 GEKPTYTGDTP
+1282 
-1293 TKAATAQYTYVF
+1293 
-1305 KGWSPAVSNV
+1305 
-1315 TGDATYTAVFDE
+1315 
-1327 IVNEYTVTWMNGDTV
+1327 
-1342 LATDSVPY
+1342 ATDSVPY
-1350 GNMPVYS
+1350 GDMPVYS

-1366 NRYTYS
+1366 SRYTYS
-1372 FNGWTPEITDVT
+1372 FNGWTPEITEVT

-1453 VNNNNGLP
+1453 VNKNNGLP
-1461 LPEFNYDFDAE
+1461 LPEFNYDFDAD

-1546 DDDGRIILNGFIS
+1546 DDDGRMILNGFIS

-1572 LKGFAKIGDDYYIF
+1572 LKGFAKIGGDYYIF

-1617 DGKMSVPDIENGKKA
+1617 DGKMSVPDIENGKKS

-1737 SGKMYKDATMWVGSN
+1737 SGKMYKDA
-1752 DYSIASSLYY
+1752 
-1762 FGADGK
+1762 
-1768 MSVPD
+1768 
-1773 TENGKKSIVEK
+1773 
-1784 DGKLYFTIDGAYMT
+1784 
-1798 SGLYELDGEYYYVQ
+1798 
-1812 NNGELAANKT
+1812 
-1822 VWVDNKNGLIPEK
+1822 
-1835 GNWYAFDESGKLIKT
+1835 
-1850 GFVNGSDGYT
+1850 
-1860 YYYSNTVLALG
+1860 
-1871 FTKIGGDYYIF
+1871 
-1882 NAYSGKMYKDS
+1882 

-2022 IGDDYYIFN
+2022 IGGDYYIFN
-2031 SYSGKMYKDATMWVG
+2031 SYSGKMYKDAKMWVG

>member
-21 ATIPVIVFP
+21 TTIPIIVFP

-58 PWAAGS
+58 PWTAAG

-71 TNATTCENT
+71 TNATTCENN
-80 PKKESKLTIKNKST
+80 PKKESKLTIKNKSS

-117 SVTSAGTFSK
+117 TVTSAGTFSK

-192 FDPYKVSATPDSGY
+192 FDPYTVSATPDSGY

-277 SGTYDKNSTVPSGM
+277 SGTYDKSSTVPSGM

-680 NANGTFTETA
+680 NVNGTFTETA

-726 KAQSVESGVDTKL
+726 KTQSVESGVDTKL
-739 ETNSFSRTGYTFK
+739 DTNSFSRTGYTFK

-809 PTYTGATPTKAAT
+809 P
-822 AQYTYTFKGWTPEI
+822 
-836 VAVTGDTTYTAEFNS
+836 
-851 VLREYTVT
+851 
-859 WKNGDTVLQSGKVA
+859 
-873 YGTKPAYTG
+873 AYTG

-888 ATAQYTYTFKGWT
+888 ATAQYTYTFKGWS

-959 QYTYSFKG
+959 QYTYTFKG
-967 WSPEIVAVTG
+967 WTPEIVAVTG

-1018 DIPQKTATSQYT
+1018 DIPQKTATAQYT

-1141 GKVAYGEKPTYTGDT
+1141 GKVAYGTKP
-1156 PTKSATA
+1156 A
-1163 QYTYVFKGWS
+1163 
-1173 PAVSNV
+1173 
-1179 TGDATYTA
+1179 
-1187 VFDAV
+1187 
-1192 VNEYTVTWKNGDTV
+1192 
-1206 LQSGKVAYGEKPTY
+1206 Y

-1266 TWKNGDTVLQ
+1266 TWMNGDTVLQSGKVAYGTKPAYTGATPTKAATAQYTYVFKGWSPAVSNVTGDATYTAVFDAVVNEYTVTWMNGDTVLQSGKVAYGTKPAYTGDTPTKAATAQYTYVFKGWSPAVSNVTGDATYTAVFDAVVNEYTVTWMNGDTVLQ

-1293 TKAATAQYTYVF
+1293 TKSATAQYTYVF

-1327 IVNEYTVTWMNGDTV
+1327 IVNEYTVTWKNGDTV
-1342 LATDSVPY
+1342 LATDSLPY
-1350 GNMPVYS
+1350 GDMPVYS

-1366 NRYTYS
+1366 SRYTYS

-1448 DGTYK
+1448 DGIYK
-1453 VNNNNGLP
+1453 VNKNNGLP
-1461 LPEFNYDFDAE
+1461 LPEFNYDFDAD

-1546 DDDGRIILNGFIS
+1546 DDDGRMILNGFIS

-1572 LKGFAKIGDDYYIF
+1572 LKGFAKIGGDYYIF

-1617 DGKMSVPDIENGKKA
+1617 DGKMSVPDTENGKKS

-1669 AANKTVWVD
+1669 AANKTAWVD

-1752 DYSIASSLYY
+1752 DYGIASSLYY

-1822 VWVDNKNGLIPEK
+1822 
-1835 GNWYAFDESGKLIKT
+1835 A
-1850 GFVNGSDGYT
+1850 
-1860 YYYSNTVLALG
+1860 
-1871 FTKIGGDYYIF
+1871 
-1882 NAYSGKMYKDS
+1882 
-1893 TMWVG
+1893 
-1898 SNDYGIASSLY
+1898 
-1909 YFGADGKMSVP
+1909 
-1920 DTENGKKAIVEK
+1920 
-1932 DGKLYFTIDG
+1932 
-1942 AYMTSGLYELDGE
+1942 
-1955 YYYVQN
+1955 
-1961 NGELAANKTV
+1961 

-2022 IGDDYYIFN
+2022 IGGDYYIFNSYSGKMYKDATMWVGSNDYGIASSLYYFGADGKMSVPDTENGKKSIVEKDGKLYFTIDGAYMTSGLYELDGEYYYVQNNGELAANKTAWVDNKNGLIPEKGNWYAFDESGKLIKTGFVNGSDGYTYYYNNTVLALGFTKIGGDYYIFN

>member
-21 ATIPVIVFP
+21 TTIPIIVFP

-58 PWAAGS
+58 PWTAAG

-71 TNATTCENT
+71 TNATTCENN
-80 PKKESKLTIKNKST
+80 PKKESKLTIKNKSS

-117 SVTSAGTFSK
+117 TVTSAGTFSK

-148 VVTISDIQLILKKT
+148 VFTISDIQLILKKT

-192 FDPYKVSATPDSGY
+192 FDPYTVSATPDSGY

-252 RTFDDIDEASEYAA
+252 KTFDDIDEASEYAA

-277 SGTYDKNSTVPSGM
+277 SGTYDKSSTVPSGI

-297 DDANTVYTTA
+297 DAANTVYTTA

-680 NANGTFTETA
+680 NVNGTFTETA

-726 KAQSVESGVDTKL
+726 KTQSVESGVDTKL
-739 ETNSFSRTGYTFK
+739 DTNSFSRTGYTFK

-809 PTYTGATPTKAAT
+809 PAYTGATPTKAAT
-822 AQYTYTFKGWTPEI
+822 AQYTYTFKGWSPEI

-873 YGTKPAYTG
+873 YSTKPAYTG

-901 PEIVAVTGD
+901 
-910 TTYTAEFNSVLR
+910 
-922 EYTVTWKNGDTVL
+922 
-935 QSTKVAYGTKPA
+935 
-947 YTGATPTKAATA
+947 
-959 QYTYSFKG
+959 
-967 WSPEIVAVTG
+967 PEIVAVTG

-1018 DIPQKTATSQYT
+1018 DIPQKTATAQYT

-1141 GKVAYGEKPTYTGDT
+1141 GKVAYGTKPTYTGAT
-1156 PTKSATA
+1156 PTKAATA
-1163 QYTYVFKGWS
+1163 QYTYVFKSWS

-1192 VNEYTVTWKNGDTV
+1192 
-1206 LQSGKVAYGEKPTY
+1206 
-1220 TGDTPTKAATAQY
+1220 
-1233 TYVFK
+1233 
-1238 GWSPAVSNVTGD
+1238 
-1250 ATYTAVFDAVV
+1250 
-1261 NEYTV
+1261 
-1266 TWKNGDTVLQ
+1266 
-1276 SGKVAY
+1276 
-1282 GEKPTYTGDTP
+1282 
-1293 TKAATAQYTYVF
+1293 
-1305 KGWSPAVSNV
+1305 
-1315 TGDATYTAVFDE
+1315 
-1327 IVNEYTVTWMNGDTV
+1327 VNEYTVTWMNGDTV

-1366 NRYTYS
+1366 SRYTYS
-1372 FNGWTPEITDVT
+1372 FNGWTPEITDVA

-1453 VNNNNGLP
+1453 VNKNNGLP
-1461 LPEFNYDFDAE
+1461 LPEFNYDFDAD

-1546 DDDGRIILNGFIS
+1546 DDDGRMILNGFIS

-1572 LKGFAKIGDDYYIF
+1572 LKGFAKIG
-1586 NSYSGKMY
+1586 
-1594 KDATMWVGSNDYG
+1594 
-1607 IASSLYYFGA
+1607 
-1617 DGKMSVPDIENGKKA
+1617 
-1632 IVEKDGKLYFTID
+1632 
-1645 GAYMTSG
+1645 
-1652 LYELDGEY
+1652 
-1660 YYVQNNGEL
+1660 
-1669 AANKTVWVD
+1669 
-1678 NKNGLIPEKGNW
+1678 
-1690 YAFDES
+1690 
-1696 GKLIKTGFVNGS
+1696 
-1708 DGYTYYYNNTVLAL
+1708 
-1722 GFTKIGGDYYIFNSY
+1722 GDYYIFNSY
-1737 SGKMYKDATMWVGSN
+1737 SGKMYKDA
-1752 DYSIASSLYY
+1752 
-1762 FGADGK
+1762 
-1768 MSVPD
+1768 
-1773 TENGKKSIVEK
+1773 
-1784 DGKLYFTIDGAYMT
+1784 
-1798 SGLYELDGEYYYVQ
+1798 
-1812 NNGELAANKT
+1812 
-1822 VWVDNKNGLIPEK
+1822 
-1835 GNWYAFDESGKLIKT
+1835 
-1850 GFVNGSDGYT
+1850 
-1860 YYYSNTVLALG
+1860 
-1871 FTKIGGDYYIF
+1871 
-1882 NAYSGKMYKDS
+1882 

-2022 IGDDYYIFN
+2022 IGGDYYIFN

>member
-21 ATIPVIVFP
+21 TTIPIIVFP

-58 PWAAGS
+58 PWTAAG

-71 TNATTCENT
+71 TNATTCENN
-80 PKKESKLTIKNKST
+80 PKKESKLTIKNKSS

-117 SVTSAGTFSK
+117 TVTSAGTFSK

-192 FDPYKVSATPDSGY
+192 FDPYTVSATPDSGY

-252 RTFDDIDEASEYAA
+252 RTFDNIDEASEYAA
-266 ANKQST
+266 DNKQST

-680 NANGTFTETA
+680 NVNGTFTETA

-726 KAQSVESGVDTKL
+726 KTQSVESGVDTKL
-739 ETNSFSRTGYTFK
+739 DTNSFSRTGYTFK

-809 PTYTGATPTKAAT
+809 P
-822 AQYTYTFKGWTPEI
+822 
-836 VAVTGDTTYTAEFNS
+836 
-851 VLREYTVT
+851 
-859 WKNGDTVLQSGKVA
+859 
-873 YGTKPAYTG
+873 AYTG

-888 ATAQYTYTFKGWT
+888 ATAQYTYTFKGWS

-959 QYTYSFKG
+959 QYTYTFKG
-967 WSPEIVAVTG
+967 WTPEIVAVTG

-1018 DIPQKTATSQYT
+1018 DIPQKTATAQYT

-1141 GKVAYGEKPTYTGDT
+1141 GKVAYGTKPTYTG
-1156 PTKSATA
+1156 A
-1163 QYTYVFKGWS
+1163 
-1173 PAVSNV
+1173 
-1179 TGDATYTA
+1179 
-1187 VFDAV
+1187 
-1192 VNEYTVTWKNGDTV
+1192 
-1206 LQSGKVAYGEKPTY
+1206 
-1220 TGDTPTKAATAQY
+1220 TPTKAATAQY

-1266 TWKNGDTVLQ
+1266 TWMNGDTVLQSGKVAYGTKPAYTGATPTKAATAQYTYVFKGWSPAVSNVTGDATYTAVFDAVVNEYTVTWMNGDTVLQ

-1327 IVNEYTVTWMNGDTV
+1327 IVNEYTVTWKNGDTV
-1342 LATDSVPY
+1342 LATDSLPY
-1350 GNMPVYS
+1350 GDMPVYS

-1366 NRYTYS
+1366 SRYTYS

-1453 VNNNNGLP
+1453 VNKNNGLP
-1461 LPEFNYDFDAE
+1461 LPEFNYDFDAD

-1546 DDDGRIILNGFIS
+1546 DDDGRMILNGFIS

-1572 LKGFAKIGDDYYIF
+1572 LKGFA
-1586 NSYSGKMY
+1586 
-1594 KDATMWVGSNDYG
+1594 
-1607 IASSLYYFGA
+1607 
-1617 DGKMSVPDIENGKKA
+1617 
-1632 IVEKDGKLYFTID
+1632 
-1645 GAYMTSG
+1645 
-1652 LYELDGEY
+1652 
-1660 YYVQNNGEL
+1660 
-1669 AANKTVWVD
+1669 
-1678 NKNGLIPEKGNW
+1678 
-1690 YAFDES
+1690 
-1696 GKLIKTGFVNGS
+1696 
-1708 DGYTYYYNNTVLAL
+1708 
-1722 GFTKIGGDYYIFNSY
+1722 KIGGDYYIFNSY

-1752 DYSIASSLYY
+1752 DYGIASSLYY

-1835 GNWYAFDESGKLIKT
+1835 GNWYAFDKDGKMIKT
-1850 GFVNGSDGYT
+1850 GFVNGGDGYT
-1860 YYYSNTVLALG
+1860 YYYNNTVLALG

-1882 NAYSGKMYKDS
+1882 NSYSGKMYKDA

-1920 DTENGKKAIVEK
+1920 DTENGKKSIVEK

-1986 YAFDESGKLIKTGF
+1986 YAFDKDGKMIKTGF
-2000 VNGSDGYT
+2000 VNGGDGYT

-2022 IGDDYYIFN
+2022 IGGDYYIFNSYSGKMYKDATMWVGSNDYGIASSLYYFGADGKMSVPDTENGKKSIVEKDGKLYFTIDGAYMTSGLYELDGEYYYVQNNGELAANKTVWVDNKNGLIPEKGNWYAFDKDGKMIKTGFVNGGDGYTYYYNNTVLALGFTKIGGDYYIFN

>member
-21 ATIPVIVFP
+21 ATIPIIVFP

-45 ANIGLSFNGEVED
+45 ANIGLTFNGEVED
-58 PWAAGS
+58 PWSAGS

-71 TNATTCENT
+71 TNATTCDNT
-80 PKKESKLTIKNKST
+80 PKKESKLTIKNKSS

-148 VVTISDIQLILKKT
+148 VVTLSDIQLILKKT

-179 TQITSDWVNTGSS
+179 AQITSDWVNTGSS
-192 FDPYKVSATPDSGY
+192 FDSYTVSATPDSGY

-231 SDCTVMPK
+231 GDCTVMPK

-252 RTFDDIDEASEYAA
+252 RAFDDIDEASEYAA

-297 DDANTVYTTA
+297 DAANTVYTTA
-307 PEYVQT
+307 PEYV
-313 EETPVAYRTLTLK
+313 ETSEAQSAYRTLTLK
-326 SGASI
+326 SGATI
-331 TVNGSISVSGK
+331 TVNGVLSVSGK
-342 HFTATTAFCNKP
+342 HLTASTEYCSRP
-354 TGPYGHI
+354 TGAYGHI

-367 KITLNSGAN
+367 KIIINSNAK
-376 LYAWGYITGD
+376 LYAWGYISGE
-386 GEVIANSGSK
+386 GEVIANSGSA
-396 VYEYFQITDW
+396 VYEYFQIADW
-406 RGGSALSKM
+406 RGGSVTSSLL
-415 EGNKQKVFPFS
+415 GNKEKVFPFS
-426 QYYVQNIE
+426 QYFVQNIE
-434 APLTLKSGADEYTYL
+434 ASLILKGGADEYTYL
-449 SLTAKIIGDK
+449 TLTAGSGIAKQ
-459 TTTKA
+459 TKS
-464 TTVHFVGHS
+464 TSIHFVGKS
-473 GAMFNMSAG
+473 DAMFNMTNG
-482 SEFTKRYIPS
+482 SELTKYYSPS
-492 QDRISFKTK
+492 TDRTHFITK
-501 GNVALQ
+501 GNVSLK
-507 SISLTVSTGVG
+507 SISLTVSV
-518 IGNQT
+518 NT
-523 VNSADYVLPINN
+523 VDSSKYVLPINN
-535 NVSLEIISGTATISQ
+535 NVSLEIKSGTVSICQ
-550 DLSLQ
+550 DVALQ
-555 PGVNVTIDEGAEM
+555 PGVNITIDNGAEV
-568 KVSKGYKL
+568 KINKGYKL
-576 YIYDK
+576 YVYDK
-581 AEWSTKYVWTSVNGG
+581 AEWSESYVWKSSNGG
-596 IKQIAYT
+596 IRYVYYT
-603 VSSHPTRS
+603 TTTHAKRT
-611 LTNTMIDVNGAL
+611 LTNTVLNVNGAL
-623 TAEGNI
+623 TAEGEI
-629 YTTKSSAEIISSK
+629 YTTKSGAEIISDG
-642 STGVYNQVSA
+642 STGVFNQVSA
-652 PATATNTY
+652 PGKDTKTN
-660 QYNQSAETYV
+660 QYRQSDKSFV
-670 EIPVTAAKLK
+670 SIPITAAKLK
-680 NANGTFTETA
+680 NVNGTFTETA

-726 KAQSVESGVDTKL
+726 KTQSVESGVDTKL
-739 ETNSFSRTGYTFK
+739 DTNSFSRTGYTFK

-772 VSKDTV
+772 ISKDTV
-778 LYAQWEINTYTVTW
+778 LYAQWEVNTYTVTW
-792 KNGDTVLQSGK
+792 KNGDTVLQS
-803 VAYGTK
+803 T
-809 PTYTGATPTKAAT
+809 
-822 AQYTYTFKGWTPEI
+822 
-836 VAVTGDTTYTAEFNS
+836 
-851 VLREYTVT
+851 
-859 WKNGDTVLQSGKVA
+859 KVA

-888 ATAQYTYTFKGWT
+888 ATAQYTYSFKGWT

-947 YTGATPTKAATA
+947 YTGATPTKTATA

-1018 DIPQKTATSQYT
+1018 DIPQKTATAQYT

-1118 ALFDTITNKYTVTWK
+1118 ALFDTITNQYTVTWK

-1141 GKVAYGEKPTYTGDT
+1141 GKVAYGERPTY
-1156 PTKSATA
+1156 S
-1163 QYTYVFKGWS
+1163 
-1173 PAVSNV
+1173 
-1179 TGDATYTA
+1179 
-1187 VFDAV
+1187 
-1192 VNEYTVTWKNGDTV
+1192 
-1206 LQSGKVAYGEKPTY
+1206 
-1220 TGDTPTKAATAQY
+1220 
-1233 TYVFK
+1233 
-1238 GWSPAVSNVTGD
+1238 
-1250 ATYTAVFDAVV
+1250 
-1261 NEYTV
+1261 
-1266 TWKNGDTVLQ
+1266 
-1276 SGKVAY
+1276 
-1282 GEKPTYTGDTP
+1282 GDTP

-1327 IVNEYTVTWMNGDTV
+1327 IVNEYTVTWKNGDTVLQSGKVAYGERPTYTGATPTKTATDQYTYVFKGWSPAVSNVTGDATYTAVFDEIVNEYTVTWKNGDTVLQSGKVAYGEKPAYTGTAPTKAATAQYTYVFKGWSPAVSNVTGDATYTAVFDEIVNKYTVTWKNGDTVLQSGKVAYGEKPAYTGATPTKAATAQYTYVFKGWSPAVSNVTGDATYTAVFDEIVNEYTVTWKNGDTV

-1350 GNMPVYS
+1350 GKTPVYN
-1357 GKTPVKEET
+1357 GKAPVKEET
-1366 NRYTYS
+1366 NRYSYS
-1372 FNGWTPEITDVT
+1372 FKGWTPEVADVT
-1384 GNVTYT
+1384 GNATYT
-1390 AVFDE
+1390 AVFE
-1395 NGKNGLCVDGSDTYW
+1395 EIGKNGLCVDGSDTYW
-1410 IMNGQ
+1410 IMNGK
-1415 NVDFPGLI
+1415 NVEFPGLI
-1423 RINVGTD
+1423 RINVGSD
-1430 DKPHYH
+1430 NEPHYH

-1453 VNNNNGLP
+1453 VNKNNGLP
-1461 LPEFNYDFDAE
+1461 LPEFNYDFDAD

-1484 GICDGDGSKFYYV
+1484 GICDGDGSRFYYV
-1497 DGIKSGVGLIKV
+1497 DGVKAGVGLIKV
-1509 GDSYYYARTSTAE
+1509 DDSYYYARTSTAE
-1522 IVRNRTYWISN
+1522 IVRDRTYWISN
-1533 TNDLSIEPGMYHF
+1533 TNDLSIDPGMYHF
-1546 DDDGRIILNGFIS
+1546 DSDGRMILNGFVS
-1559 DNYGTY
+1559 DSDGDY

-1572 LKGFAKIGDDYYIF
+1572 LKGFTKIGDDYYLF
-1586 NSYSGKMY
+1586 NAASGKMY
-1594 KDATMWVGSNDYG
+1594 KDATMWVGDNDYG
-1607 IASSLYYFGA
+1607 IEGGMYYFAA

-1660 YYVQNNGEL
+1660 YYAQSNSIL
-1669 AANKTVWVD
+1669 AVSKTVWVD

-1708 DGYTYYYNNTVLAL
+1708 DGYTYYYNDTVLAL
-1722 GFTKIGGDYYIFNSY
+1722 GFTKIGSDYYIFNSY
-1737 SGKMYKDATMWVGSN
+1737 SGKMYKNAEMW
-1752 DYSIASSLYY
+1752 I
-1762 FGADGK
+1762 
-1768 MSVPD
+1768 
-1773 TENGKKSIVEK
+1773 
-1784 DGKLYFTIDGAYMT
+1784 
-1798 SGLYELDGEYYYVQ
+1798 
-1812 NNGELAANKT
+1812 
-1822 VWVDNKNGLIPEK
+1822 
-1835 GNWYAFDESGKLIKT
+1835 
-1850 GFVNGSDGYT
+1850 
-1860 YYYSNTVLALG
+1860 
-1871 FTKIGGDYYIF
+1871 
-1882 NAYSGKMYKDS
+1882 
-1893 TMWVG
+1893 G
-1898 SNDYGIASSLY
+1898 SNDYGFASSLY

-1971 WVDNKNG
+1971 WVDKKNGLIPEKGNWYAFDESGKLIKTGFVNGSDGYTYYYNDTVLALGFTKIGSDYYIFNSYSGKMYKDAEMWIGSNDYGFTSSLYYFGADGKMSVPDTENGKKAIVEKDGKLYFTIDGAYMTSGLYEMNGEYYYVQNNGELAANKTVWVDNKNG

-2008 YYYNNTV
+2008 YYYNDTV

-2031 SYSGKMYKDATMWVG
+2031 SYSGKMYKNAEMWVG
-2046 DNGYGIVGGMYYF
+2046 DNDYGIVGGMYYF

>member
-45 ANIGLSFNGEVED
+45 ANIGLSFSGQVDD
-58 PWAAGS
+58 PWTAAG

-71 TNATTCENT
+71 TNATTCDKD
-80 PKKESKLTIKNKST
+80 PKKESKLTITNKT
-94 SVAKLIFKYDVTLNS
+94 SSETKLIFKYDVTLNS
-109 GSVTIDGT
+109 GTVTIDGT

-127 EIGAGGSIIVD
+127 ELGAGGSIIVD

-192 FDPYKVSATPDSGY
+192 FDPYTVSATPDSGY

-277 SGTYDKNSTVPSGM
+277 SGTYDKSSTVPSGM

-367 KITLNSGAN
+367 KIIINSNAR

-680 NANGTFTETA
+680 NVNGTFTETA

-726 KAQSVESGVDTKL
+726 KTQSVESGVDTKL
-739 ETNSFSRTGYTFK
+739 DTNSFSRTGYTFK

-809 PTYTGATPTKAAT
+809 PAYTGATPTKAAT
-822 AQYTYTFKGWTPEI
+822 AQYTYTFKGWSPEI

-859 WKNGDTVLQSGKVA
+859 WKNGDTVLQSTKVA

-935 QSTKVAYGTKPA
+935 
-947 YTGATPTKAATA
+947 
-959 QYTYSFKG
+959 
-967 WSPEIVAVTG
+967 
-977 DTTYTAEFNA
+977 
-987 TTNIYKVTWKN
+987 
-998 GNSVL
+998 
-1003 KINEVRYGEMPTYSG
+1003 
-1018 DIPQKTATSQYT
+1018 
-1030 YVFKGWS
+1030 
-1037 PEVSAVTGDTTYN
+1037 
-1050 AVFDAILNEY
+1050 
-1060 TIIWKCDDK
+1060 
-1069 VLQTDKIAYGE
+1069 
-1080 TPKFNGTTPQK
+1080 
-1091 EATDQYTYVFKGW
+1091 
-1104 SPDISEVTG
+1104 
-1113 DTTYN
+1113 
-1118 ALFDTITNKYTVTWK
+1118 
-1133 NGDTVLQS
+1133 
-1141 GKVAYGEKPTYTGDT
+1141 
-1156 PTKSATA
+1156 
-1163 QYTYVFKGWS
+1163 
-1173 PAVSNV
+1173 
-1179 TGDATYTA
+1179 
-1187 VFDAV
+1187 
-1192 VNEYTVTWKNGDTV
+1192 
-1206 LQSGKVAYGEKPTY
+1206 
-1220 TGDTPTKAATAQY
+1220 
-1233 TYVFK
+1233 
-1238 GWSPAVSNVTGD
+1238 
-1250 ATYTAVFDAVV
+1250 
-1261 NEYTV
+1261 
-1266 TWKNGDTVLQ
+1266 
-1276 SGKVAY
+1276 
-1282 GEKPTYTGDTP
+1282 
-1293 TKAATAQYTYVF
+1293 
-1305 KGWSPAVSNV
+1305 
-1315 TGDATYTAVFDE
+1315 
-1327 IVNEYTVTWMNGDTV
+1327 
-1342 LATDSVPY
+1342 ATDSVPY
-1350 GNMPVYS
+1350 GDMPVYS

-1366 NRYTYS
+1366 SRYTYS
-1372 FNGWTPEITDVT
+1372 FNGWTPEITDVA

-1453 VNNNNGLP
+1453 VNKNNGLP
-1461 LPEFNYDFDAE
+1461 LPEFNYDFDAD

-1546 DDDGRIILNGFIS
+1546 DDDGRMILNGFIS

-1572 LKGFAKIGDDYYIF
+1572 LKGFAKIGGDYYIF

-1617 DGKMSVPDIENGKKA
+1617 DGKMSVPD
-1632 IVEKDGKLYFTID
+1632 
-1645 GAYMTSG
+1645 
-1652 LYELDGEY
+1652 
-1660 YYVQNNGEL
+1660 
-1669 AANKTVWVD
+1669 
-1678 NKNGLIPEKGNW
+1678 
-1690 YAFDES
+1690 
-1696 GKLIKTGFVNGS
+1696 
-1708 DGYTYYYNNTVLAL
+1708 
-1722 GFTKIGGDYYIFNSY
+1722 TK
-1737 SGKMYKDATMWVGSN
+1737 
-1752 DYSIASSLYY
+1752 
-1762 FGADGK
+1762 
-1768 MSVPD
+1768 
-1773 TENGKKSIVEK
+1773 NGKKSIVEK

-1822 VWVDNKNGLIPEK
+1822 VWVDKKNALIPEKGNWYAFDESGKLIKTGFVNGSDGYTYYYSDTVLALGFTKIGNDYYIFNSYSGKMYKDATMWVGSNDYGIASSLYYFGADGKMSVPDTKNGKKSIVEKDGKLYFTIDGAYMTSGLYELDGEYYYVQNNGELAANKTVWVDKKNGLIPEK

-1871 FTKIGGDYYIF
+1871 FTKIGNDYYIF
-1882 NAYSGKMYKDS
+1882 NSYSGKMYKDA

-1920 DTENGKKAIVEK
+1920 DTKNGKKSIVEK

-1971 WVDNKNG
+1971 WVDKKNG

-2000 VNGSDGYT
+2000 VNGSDGYI
-2008 YYYNNTV
+2008 YYYNDTV
-2015 LALGFTK
+2015 LALGFNK

-2031 SYSGKMYKDATMWVG
+2031 SYSGKMYKDAEMWVG

>member
-21 ATIPVIVFP
+21 ATIPIIVFP

-36 SGTVTGLSD
+36 SGTVTGLTDS
-45 ANIGLSFNGEVED
+45 NIGLSFSGQVDD
-58 PWAAGS
+58 PWTAAG

-71 TNATTCENT
+71 TNATTCDKD
-80 PKKESKLTIKNKST
+80 PKKESKLTITNKT
-94 SVAKLIFKYDVTLNS
+94 SSETKLIFKYDVTLNS
-109 GSVTIDGT
+109 GTVTIDGT

-127 EIGAGGSIIVD
+127 ELGAGGSIIVD

-192 FDPYKVSATPDSGY
+192 FDPYTVSATPDSGY

-219 ISTDASCSLSLN
+219 ISTDASCALSLN
-231 SDCTVMPK
+231 GDCTVMPK

-252 RTFDDIDEASEYAA
+252 RTFDNIDEASEYAA
-266 ANKQST
+266 DNKQST

-277 SGTYDKNSTVPSGM
+277 SGTYDKNSTVPRGM

-297 DDANTVYTTA
+297 DAANTVYTTA
-307 PEYVQT
+307 PEYV
-313 EETPVAYRTLTLK
+313 ETAEAQSAYRTLTLK
-326 SGASI
+326 SGATI
-331 TVNGSISVSGK
+331 TVNGTLSVSGK
-342 HFTATTAFCNKP
+342 HFTASTEYCSRP
-354 TGPYGHI
+354 TGAYGHI

-367 KITLNSGAN
+367 KIIINSNAK
-376 LYAWGYITGD
+376 LYAWGYISGE
-386 GEVIANSGSK
+386 GEVIANSGST
-396 VYEYFQITDW
+396 VYEYFQIADW
-406 RGGSALSKM
+406 RGGSVTSSLL
-415 EGNKQKVFPFS
+415 GNKEKVFPFS
-426 QYYVQNIE
+426 QYFVQNIE
-434 APLTLKSGADEYTYL
+434 ASLILKGGADEYTYL
-449 SLTAKIIGDK
+449 SLTAGSGIAKQ
-459 TTTKA
+459 TKS
-464 TTVHFVGHS
+464 TSIHFVGKS
-473 GAMFNMSAG
+473 GAMFNMTDG
-482 SEFTKRYIPS
+482 SELTKYYSPS
-492 QDRISFKTK
+492 TDRTHFITK
-501 GNVALQ
+501 GNVSLK
-507 SISLTVSTGVG
+507 SISLTVSV
-518 IGNQT
+518 NT
-523 VNSADYVLPINN
+523 VDSSKYVLPINN
-535 NVSLEIISGTATISQ
+535 NVSLEIKSGTASICQ
-550 DLSLQ
+550 DVALQ
-555 PGVNVTIDEGAEM
+555 PGVNITIDNGAEV
-568 KVSKGYKL
+568 KINKGYKL
-576 YIYDK
+576 YVYDK
-581 AEWSTKYVWTSVNGG
+581 AEWSESYVWKSSNGG
-596 IKQIAYT
+596 IRSVYYT
-603 VSSHPTRS
+603 TTTHAKRT
-611 LTNTMIDVNGAL
+611 LTNTVLNVNGAL
-623 TAEGNI
+623 TAEGEI
-629 YTTKSSAEIISSK
+629 YTTKSGAEIISDG
-642 STGVYNQVSA
+642 STGVFNQVSA
-652 PATATNTY
+652 PGKDTKTN
-660 QYNQSAETYV
+660 QYRQSDKSFV
-670 EIPVTAAKLK
+670 SIPITAAKLK
-680 NANGTFTETA
+680 NVNGTFTETA

-726 KAQSVESGVDTKL
+726 KTQSVESGVDTKL
-739 ETNSFSRTGYTFK
+739 NTNSFSRTGYTFK

-772 VSKDTV
+772 ISKDTV
-778 LYAQWEINTYTVTW
+778 LYAQWEVNTYTVTW
-792 KNGDTVLQSGK
+792 KNGDTVLQS
-803 VAYGTK
+803 T
-809 PTYTGATPTKAAT
+809 
-822 AQYTYTFKGWTPEI
+822 
-836 VAVTGDTTYTAEFNS
+836 
-851 VLREYTVT
+851 
-859 WKNGDTVLQSGKVA
+859 KVA

-888 ATAQYTYTFKGWT
+888 ATAQYTYTFKGWS
-901 PEIVAVTGD
+901 PEIVAVAGD

-987 TTNIYKVTWKN
+987 TTNIYKITWKN

-1018 DIPQKTATSQYT
+1018 DIPQKTATAQYI

-1118 ALFDTITNKYTVTWK
+1118 ALFDAITNQYTVTWK

-1141 GKVAYGEKPTYTGDT
+1141 GKVAYGEKPTY
-1156 PTKSATA
+1156 S
-1163 QYTYVFKGWS
+1163 
-1173 PAVSNV
+1173 
-1179 TGDATYTA
+1179 
-1187 VFDAV
+1187 
-1192 VNEYTVTWKNGDTV
+1192 
-1206 LQSGKVAYGEKPTY
+1206 
-1220 TGDTPTKAATAQY
+1220 
-1233 TYVFK
+1233 
-1238 GWSPAVSNVTGD
+1238 
-1250 ATYTAVFDAVV
+1250 
-1261 NEYTV
+1261 
-1266 TWKNGDTVLQ
+1266 
-1276 SGKVAY
+1276 
-1282 GEKPTYTGDTP
+1282 GDTP

-1327 IVNEYTVTWMNGDTV
+1327 IVNEYTVTWKNGDTVLQSGKVAYGEKPTYSGDTPTKAATAQYTYVFKGWSPAVSNVTGDATYTAVFDEIVNEYTVTWKNGDTVLQSGKVAYGTKPAYTGDTPTKVATAQYTYVFKGWSPAVSNVTGDATYTAVFDEIVNEYTVTWKNGDTV

-1350 GNMPVYS
+1350 GKTPVYN
-1357 GKTPVKEET
+1357 GKAPVKEET
-1366 NRYTYS
+1366 NRYSYS
-1372 FNGWTPEITDVT
+1372 FKGWTPEVAEVT
-1384 GNVTYT
+1384 GNATYT

-1395 NGKNGLCVDGSDTYW
+1395 IGKNGLCVDGSDTYW
-1410 IMNGQ
+1410 IMNGKT
-1415 NVDFPGLI
+1415 VEFPGLI
-1423 RINVGTD
+1423 RINVGSD
-1430 DKPHYH
+1430 DEPHYH

-1453 VNNNNGLP
+1453 VNKNNGLP
-1461 LPEFNYDFDAE
+1461 LPEFNYDFDAD

-1484 GICDGDGSKFYYV
+1484 GICDGDGSRFYYV
-1497 DGIKSGVGLIKV
+1497 DGIKAGVGLIKID
-1509 GDSYYYARTSTAE
+1509 DSYYYARTSTAE
-1522 IVRNRTYWISN
+1522 IVRDRTYWISN
-1533 TNDLSIEPGMYHF
+1533 TNDLSIDPGMYHF
-1546 DDDGRIILNGFIS
+1546 DSDGRMILNGFVS
-1559 DNYGTY
+1559 DSDGDY

-1572 LKGFAKIGDDYYIF
+1572 LKGFTKIGDDYYLF
-1586 NSYSGKMY
+1586 NAASGKMY
-1594 KDATMWVGSNDYG
+1594 KDATMWVGDNDYG
-1607 IASSLYYFGA
+1607 IEGGMYYFAA

-1660 YYVQNNGEL
+1660 YYAQSNSIL
-1669 AANKTVWVD
+1669 AVSKTVWVD

-1708 DGYTYYYNNTVLAL
+1708 DGYTYYYNDTVLAL
-1722 GFTKIGGDYYIFNSY
+1722 GFTKIGDDYYIFNSY
-1737 SGKMYKDATMWVGSN
+1737 SGKMYKDAEMWVGSN
-1752 DYSIASSLYY
+1752 DYGFASSLYY

-1773 TENGKKSIVEK
+1773 TENGKKAIVEK
-1784 DGKLYFTIDGAYMT
+1784 NGKLYFTIDGAYMI

-1822 VWVDNKNGLIPEK
+1822 VWVDNKNGL
-1835 GNWYAFDESGKLIKT
+1835 
-1850 GFVNGSDGYT
+1850 V
-1860 YYYSNTVLALG
+1860 
-1871 FTKIGGDYYIF
+1871 
-1882 NAYSGKMYKDS
+1882 
-1893 TMWVG
+1893 
-1898 SNDYGIASSLY
+1898 
-1909 YFGADGKMSVP
+1909 
-1920 DTENGKKAIVEK
+1920 
-1932 DGKLYFTIDG
+1932 
-1942 AYMTSGLYELDGE
+1942 
-1955 YYYVQN
+1955 
-1961 NGELAANKTV
+1961 
-1971 WVDNKNG
+1971 
-1978 LIPEKGNW
+1978 PEKGNW

-2015 LALGFTK
+2015 LALGFNK

-2031 SYSGKMYKDATMWVG
+2031 SYSGKMYKDAEMWVG
-2046 DNGYGIVGGMYYF
+2046 DNDYGIVGGMYYF

>member
-21 ATIPVIVFP
+21 TTIPIIVFP

-58 PWAAGS
+58 PWTAAG

-71 TNATTCENT
+71 TNATTCENN
-80 PKKESKLTIKNKST
+80 PKKESKLTIKNKSS

-117 SVTSAGTFSK
+117 TVTSAGTFSK

-192 FDPYKVSATPDSGY
+192 FDPYTVSATPDSGY

-277 SGTYDKNSTVPSGM
+277 SGTYDKSSTVPSGM

-680 NANGTFTETA
+680 NVNGTFTETA

-726 KAQSVESGVDTKL
+726 KTQSVESGVDTKL
-739 ETNSFSRTGYTFK
+739 DTNSFSRTGYTFK

-809 PTYTGATPTKAAT
+809 P
-822 AQYTYTFKGWTPEI
+822 
-836 VAVTGDTTYTAEFNS
+836 
-851 VLREYTVT
+851 
-859 WKNGDTVLQSGKVA
+859 
-873 YGTKPAYTG
+873 AYTG

-888 ATAQYTYTFKGWT
+888 ATAQYTYTFKGWS

-959 QYTYSFKG
+959 QYTYTFKG
-967 WSPEIVAVTG
+967 WTPEIVAVTG

-1018 DIPQKTATSQYT
+1018 DIPQKTATAQYT

-1141 GKVAYGEKPTYTGDT
+1141 GKVAYGTKPTYTGAT
-1156 PTKSATA
+1156 PTKAATA

-1192 VNEYTVTWKNGDTV
+1192 VNEYTVTWMNDDTVLQSGKVAYGTKPAYTGATPTKAATAQYTYVFKGWSPAVSNITGDATYTAVFDAVVNEYTVTWMNGDTV

-1266 TWKNGDTVLQ
+1266 TW
-1276 SGKVAY
+1276 
-1282 GEKPTYTGDTP
+1282 
-1293 TKAATAQYTYVF
+1293 
-1305 KGWSPAVSNV
+1305 
-1315 TGDATYTAVFDE
+1315 
-1327 IVNEYTVTWMNGDTV
+1327 MNGDTV

-1366 NRYTYS
+1366 SRYTYS
-1372 FNGWTPEITDVT
+1372 FNGWTPEITDVA

-1448 DGTYK
+1448 DGIYK
-1453 VNNNNGLP
+1453 VNKNNGLP
-1461 LPEFNYDFDAE
+1461 LPEFNYDFDAD

-1509 GDSYYYARTSTAE
+1509 GDSYYYVRTSTAE

-1546 DDDGRIILNGFIS
+1546 DDDGRMILNGFIS

-1572 LKGFAKIGDDYYIF
+1572 LKGFAKIGGDYYLF

-1607 IASSLYYFGA
+1607 
-1617 DGKMSVPDIENGKKA
+1617 
-1632 IVEKDGKLYFTID
+1632 
-1645 GAYMTSG
+1645 
-1652 LYELDGEY
+1652 
-1660 YYVQNNGEL
+1660 
-1669 AANKTVWVD
+1669 
-1678 NKNGLIPEKGNW
+1678 
-1690 YAFDES
+1690 
-1696 GKLIKTGFVNGS
+1696 
-1708 DGYTYYYNNTVLAL
+1708 
-1722 GFTKIGGDYYIFNSY
+1722 
-1737 SGKMYKDATMWVGSN
+1737 
-1752 DYSIASSLYY
+1752 IASSLYY

-1860 YYYSNTVLALG
+1860 YYYNNTVLALG
-1871 FTKIGGDYYIF
+1871 FTKIGGDYYLF
-1882 NAYSGKMYKDS
+1882 NSYSGKMYKDA

-1920 DTENGKKAIVEK
+1920 DTENGKKSIVEK

-2022 IGDDYYIFN
+2022 IGGDYYLFNSYSGKMYKDATMWVGSNDYGIASSLYYFGADGKMSVPDTENGKKSIVEKDGKLYFTIDGAYMTSGLYELDGEYYYVQNNGELAANKTVWVDNKNGLIPEKGNWYAFDESGKLIKTGFVNGSDGYTYYYNNTVLALGFTKIGNDYYIFN

>member
-21 ATIPVIVFP
+21 ATIPIIVFP

-45 ANIGLSFNGEVED
+45 ANIGLTFNGEVED
-58 PWAAGS
+58 PWSAGS

-71 TNATTCENT
+71 TNATTCDNT
-80 PKKESKLTIKNKST
+80 PKKESKLTIKNKSS

-148 VVTISDIQLILKKT
+148 VVTLSDIQLILKKT

-179 TQITSDWVNTGSS
+179 AQITSDWVNTGSS
-192 FDPYKVSATPDSGY
+192 FDSYTVSATPDSGY

-231 SDCTVMPK
+231 GDCTVMPK

-252 RTFDDIDEASEYAA
+252 RTFDNIDEASEYAA
-266 ANKQST
+266 GNKQST

-297 DDANTVYTTA
+297 DAANTVYTTA
-307 PEYVQT
+307 PEYV
-313 EETPVAYRTLTLK
+313 ETSETQSAYRTLTLK
-326 SGASI
+326 SGATI
-331 TVNGSISVSGK
+331 TVNGVLSVSGK
-342 HFTATTAFCNKP
+342 HLTASTEYCSRP
-354 TGPYGHI
+354 TGAYGHI

-367 KITLNSGAN
+367 KIIINSNAK
-376 LYAWGYITGD
+376 LYAWGYISGE
-386 GEVIANSGSK
+386 GEVIANSGSA
-396 VYEYFQITDW
+396 VYEYFQIADW
-406 RGGSALSKM
+406 RGGSVTSSLL
-415 EGNKQKVFPFS
+415 GNKEKVFPFS
-426 QYYVQNIE
+426 QYFVQNIE
-434 APLTLKSGADEYTYL
+434 ASLILKGGADEYTYL
-449 SLTAKIIGDK
+449 TLTAGSGIAKQ
-459 TTTKA
+459 TKS
-464 TTVHFVGHS
+464 TSIHFVGKS
-473 GAMFNMSAG
+473 DAMFNMTNG
-482 SEFTKRYIPS
+482 SELTKYYSPS
-492 QDRISFKTK
+492 TDRMHFITK
-501 GNVALQ
+501 GNVSLR
-507 SISLTVSTGVG
+507 SISLTVSV
-518 IGNQT
+518 NT
-523 VNSADYVLPINN
+523 VDSSKYVLPINN
-535 NVSLEIISGTATISQ
+535 NVSLEIKSGTVSICQ
-550 DLSLQ
+550 DVALQ
-555 PGVNVTIDEGAEM
+555 PGVNITIDNGAEV
-568 KVSKGYKL
+568 KINKGYKL
-576 YIYDK
+576 YVYDK
-581 AEWSTKYVWTSVNGG
+581 AEWSESYVWKSSNGG
-596 IKQIAYT
+596 IRYVYYT
-603 VSSHPTRS
+603 TTTHAKRT
-611 LTNTMIDVNGAL
+611 LTNTVLNVNGAL
-623 TAEGNI
+623 TAEGEI
-629 YTTKSSAEIISSK
+629 YTTKSGAEIISDG
-642 STGVYNQVSA
+642 STGVFNQVSA
-652 PATATNTY
+652 PGKDTKTN
-660 QYNQSAETYV
+660 QYRQSDKSFV
-670 EIPVTAAKLK
+670 SIPITAAKLK
-680 NANGTFTETA
+680 NVNGTFTETA

-726 KAQSVESGVDTKL
+726 KTQSVESGVDTKL
-739 ETNSFSRTGYTFK
+739 NTNSFSRTGYTFK

-772 VSKDTV
+772 ISKDTV
-778 LYAQWEINTYTVTW
+778 LYAQWEVNTYTVTW
-792 KNGDTVLQSGK
+792 KNGDTVLQS
-803 VAYGTK
+803 T
-809 PTYTGATPTKAAT
+809 
-822 AQYTYTFKGWTPEI
+822 
-836 VAVTGDTTYTAEFNS
+836 
-851 VLREYTVT
+851 
-859 WKNGDTVLQSGKVA
+859 KVA

-947 YTGATPTKAATA
+947 YTGATPTKTATAQYTYSFKGWSPEIVAVTGDTTYTAEFNSVLREYTVTWKNGDTVLQSTKVAYGTKPAYTGATPTKTATA

-987 TTNIYKVTWKN
+987 TTNIYKITWKN

-1018 DIPQKTATSQYT
+1018 DIPQKTATAQYT

-1118 ALFDTITNKYTVTWK
+1118 ALFDTITNQYTVTWK

-1141 GKVAYGEKPTYTGDT
+1141 GKVAYGERPTYSGDT
-1156 PTKSATA
+1156 PTKAATT

-1187 VFDAV
+1187 VFDEIVNKYTVTWKNGDTVLQSGKVAYGEKPAYTGATPTKAATAQYTYIFKGWSPAV
-1192 VNEYTVTWKNGDTV
+1192 SNVTGDATYTAVFDEIVNEYTVTWKNGDTV
-1206 LQSGKVAYGEKPTY
+1206 LQSGKVAYGEKP
-1220 TGDTPTKAATAQY
+1220 
-1233 TYVFK
+1233 
-1238 GWSPAVSNVTGD
+1238 S
-1250 ATYTAVFDAVV
+1250 
-1261 NEYTV
+1261 
-1266 TWKNGDTVLQ
+1266 
-1276 SGKVAY
+1276 
-1282 GEKPTYTGDTP
+1282 YTGDTP

-1327 IVNEYTVTWMNGDTV
+1327 IVNEYTVTWKNGDTVLQSGKVAYGEKPAYTGTAPTKAATAQYTYVFKGWSPAVSNVTGDATYTAVFDEIVNKYTVTWKNGDTVLQSGKVAYGEKPAYTGATPTKAATAQYTYVFKGWSPAVSNVTGDATYTAVFDEIVNEYTVTWKNGDTV

-1350 GNMPVYS
+1350 GKTPVYN
-1357 GKTPVKEET
+1357 GKAPVKEET
-1366 NRYTYS
+1366 NRYSYS
-1372 FNGWTPEITDVT
+1372 FKGWTPEVADVT
-1384 GNVTYT
+1384 GNATYT
-1390 AVFDE
+1390 AVFE
-1395 NGKNGLCVDGSDTYW
+1395 EIGKNGLCVDGSDTYW
-1410 IMNGQ
+1410 IMNGK
-1415 NVDFPGLI
+1415 NVEFPGLI
-1423 RINVGTD
+1423 RINVGSD
-1430 DKPHYH
+1430 NEPHYH

-1453 VNNNNGLP
+1453 VNKNNGLP
-1461 LPEFNYDFDAE
+1461 LPEFNYDFDAD

-1484 GICDGDGSKFYYV
+1484 GICDGDGSRFYYV
-1497 DGIKSGVGLIKV
+1497 DGVKAGVGLIKV
-1509 GDSYYYARTSTAE
+1509 DDSYYYARTSTAE
-1522 IVRNRTYWISN
+1522 IVRDRTYWISN
-1533 TNDLSIEPGMYHF
+1533 TNDLSIDPGMYHF
-1546 DDDGRIILNGFIS
+1546 DSDGRMILNGFVS
-1559 DNYGTY
+1559 DSDGDY

-1572 LKGFAKIGDDYYIF
+1572 LKGFTKIGDDYYLF
-1586 NSYSGKMY
+1586 NAASGKMY
-1594 KDATMWVGSNDYG
+1594 KDATMWVGDNDYG
-1607 IASSLYYFGA
+1607 IEGGMYYFAA

-1652 LYELDGEY
+1652 LYELDGEYYYAQSNSILAVSKTVWVDNKNGLIPEKGNWYAFDESGKLIKTGFVNGSDGYTYYYNDTVLALGFTKIGSDYYIFNSYSGKMYKNAEMWIGSNDYGFASSLYYFGADGKMSVPDTENGKKAIVEKDGKLYFTIDGAYMTSGLYEMNGEY

-1696 GKLIKTGFVNGS
+1696 GKLIKTGFVNGG
-1708 DGYTYYYNNTVLAL
+1708 DGYTYYYN
-1722 GFTKIGGDYYIFNSY
+1722 D
-1737 SGKMYKDATMWVGSN
+1737 
-1752 DYSIASSLYY
+1752 
-1762 FGADGK
+1762 
-1768 MSVPD
+1768 
-1773 TENGKKSIVEK
+1773 
-1784 DGKLYFTIDGAYMT
+1784 
-1798 SGLYELDGEYYYVQ
+1798 
-1812 NNGELAANKT
+1812 
-1822 VWVDNKNGLIPEK
+1822 
-1835 GNWYAFDESGKLIKT
+1835 
-1850 GFVNGSDGYT
+1850 
-1860 YYYSNTVLALG
+1860 
-1871 FTKIGGDYYIF
+1871 
-1882 NAYSGKMYKDS
+1882 
-1893 TMWVG
+1893 
-1898 SNDYGIASSLY
+1898 
-1909 YFGADGKMSVP
+1909 
-1920 DTENGKKAIVEK
+1920 
-1932 DGKLYFTIDG
+1932 
-1942 AYMTSGLYELDGE
+1942 
-1955 YYYVQN
+1955 
-1961 NGELAANKTV
+1961 
-1971 WVDNKNG
+1971 
-1978 LIPEKGNW
+1978 
-1986 YAFDESGKLIKTGF
+1986 
-2000 VNGSDGYT
+2000 
-2008 YYYNNTV
+2008 TV

-2031 SYSGKMYKDATMWVG
+2031 SYSGKMYKDAEMWVG
-2046 DNGYGIVGGMYYF
+2046 DNDYGIVGGMYYF

>member
-21 ATIPVIVFP
+21 TTIPIIVFP

-58 PWAAGS
+58 PWTAAG

-167 KAPQHGSYTVNG
+167 KAPRHGSYTVNG

-192 FDPYKVSATPDSGY
+192 FDPYTVSAIPDSGY

-252 RTFDDIDEASEYAA
+252 KTFDDIDEASEYAA

-277 SGTYDKNSTVPSGM
+277 SGTYDKNSTVPSGI

-297 DDANTVYTTA
+297 DAANTVYTTA

-326 SGASI
+326 SDASI
-331 TVNGSISVSGK
+331 TVNGVLSVSGK

-568 KVSKGYKL
+568 KVSNGYKL

-680 NANGTFTETA
+680 NVNGTFTETA

-726 KAQSVESGVDTKL
+726 KTQSVESGVDTKL
-739 ETNSFSRTGYTFK
+739 DTNSFSRTGYTFK

-822 AQYTYTFKGWTPEI
+822 AQYTY
-836 VAVTGDTTYTAEFNS
+836 
-851 VLREYTVT
+851 
-859 WKNGDTVLQSGKVA
+859 
-873 YGTKPAYTG
+873 
-882 ATPTKA
+882 
-888 ATAQYTYTFKGWT
+888 
-901 PEIVAVTGD
+901 
-910 TTYTAEFNSVLR
+910 
-922 EYTVTWKNGDTVL
+922 
-935 QSTKVAYGTKPA
+935 
-947 YTGATPTKAATA
+947 
-959 QYTYSFKG
+959 
-967 WSPEIVAVTG
+967 
-977 DTTYTAEFNA
+977 
-987 TTNIYKVTWKN
+987 
-998 GNSVL
+998 
-1003 KINEVRYGEMPTYSG
+1003 
-1018 DIPQKTATSQYT
+1018 
-1030 YVFKGWS
+1030 
-1037 PEVSAVTGDTTYN
+1037 
-1050 AVFDAILNEY
+1050 
-1060 TIIWKCDDK
+1060 
-1069 VLQTDKIAYGE
+1069 
-1080 TPKFNGTTPQK
+1080 
-1091 EATDQYTYVFKGW
+1091 
-1104 SPDISEVTG
+1104 
-1113 DTTYN
+1113 
-1118 ALFDTITNKYTVTWK
+1118 
-1133 NGDTVLQS
+1133 
-1141 GKVAYGEKPTYTGDT
+1141 
-1156 PTKSATA
+1156 
-1163 QYTYVFKGWS
+1163 VFKGWS

-1192 VNEYTVTWKNGDTV
+1192 VNEYTVTWMNGDTVLQSGKVAYGDKPTYTGDTPTKAATAQYTYVFKGWSPAVSNITGDATYTAVFDAVVNEYTVTWMNGDTV

-1266 TWKNGDTVLQ
+1266 TW
-1276 SGKVAY
+1276 
-1282 GEKPTYTGDTP
+1282 
-1293 TKAATAQYTYVF
+1293 
-1305 KGWSPAVSNV
+1305 
-1315 TGDATYTAVFDE
+1315 
-1327 IVNEYTVTWMNGDTV
+1327 MNGDTV

-1366 NRYTYS
+1366 SRYTYS
-1372 FNGWTPEITDVT
+1372 FNGWTPEITDVA

-1453 VNNNNGLP
+1453 VNKNNGLP
-1461 LPEFNYDFDAE
+1461 LPEFNYDFDAD

-1546 DDDGRIILNGFIS
+1546 DDDGRMILNGFIS

-1572 LKGFAKIGDDYYIF
+1572 LKGFAKIGGDYYLF

-1594 KDATMWVGSNDYG
+1594 KDA
-1607 IASSLYYFGA
+1607 
-1617 DGKMSVPDIENGKKA
+1617 
-1632 IVEKDGKLYFTID
+1632 
-1645 GAYMTSG
+1645 
-1652 LYELDGEY
+1652 
-1660 YYVQNNGEL
+1660 
-1669 AANKTVWVD
+1669 
-1678 NKNGLIPEKGNW
+1678 
-1690 YAFDES
+1690 
-1696 GKLIKTGFVNGS
+1696 
-1708 DGYTYYYNNTVLAL
+1708 
-1722 GFTKIGGDYYIFNSY
+1722 
-1737 SGKMYKDATMWVGSN
+1737 
-1752 DYSIASSLYY
+1752 
-1762 FGADGK
+1762 
-1768 MSVPD
+1768 
-1773 TENGKKSIVEK
+1773 
-1784 DGKLYFTIDGAYMT
+1784 
-1798 SGLYELDGEYYYVQ
+1798 
-1812 NNGELAANKT
+1812 
-1822 VWVDNKNGLIPEK
+1822 
-1835 GNWYAFDESGKLIKT
+1835 
-1850 GFVNGSDGYT
+1850 
-1860 YYYSNTVLALG
+1860 
-1871 FTKIGGDYYIF
+1871 
-1882 NAYSGKMYKDS
+1882 

-1961 NGELAANKTV
+1961 NGELAANKTA

-1986 YAFDESGKLIKTGF
+1986 YAFDESGKLIKTCF

-2022 IGDDYYIFN
+2022 IGGDYYIFN

>member
-167 KAPQHGSYTVNG
+167 KAPRHGSYTVNG

-192 FDPYKVSATPDSGY
+192 FDPYTVSAIPDSGY

-252 RTFDDIDEASEYAA
+252 KTFDDIDEASEYAA

-277 SGTYDKNSTVPSGM
+277 SGTYDKNSTVPSGI

-297 DDANTVYTTA
+297 DAANTVYTTA

-326 SGASI
+326 SDASI
-331 TVNGSISVSGK
+331 TVNGVLSVSGK

-568 KVSKGYKL
+568 KVSNGYKL

-680 NANGTFTETA
+680 NVNGTFTETA

-726 KAQSVESGVDTKL
+726 KTQSVESGVDTKL
-739 ETNSFSRTGYTFK
+739 DTNSFSRTGYTFK

-809 PTYTGATPTKAAT
+809 PAYTGATPTKAAT
-822 AQYTYTFKGWTPEI
+822 AQYTYTFKGWSPEI

-859 WKNGDTVLQSGKVA
+859 WKNGDTVLQSTKVA

-935 QSTKVAYGTKPA
+935 
-947 YTGATPTKAATA
+947 
-959 QYTYSFKG
+959 
-967 WSPEIVAVTG
+967 
-977 DTTYTAEFNA
+977 
-987 TTNIYKVTWKN
+987 
-998 GNSVL
+998 
-1003 KINEVRYGEMPTYSG
+1003 
-1018 DIPQKTATSQYT
+1018 
-1030 YVFKGWS
+1030 
-1037 PEVSAVTGDTTYN
+1037 
-1050 AVFDAILNEY
+1050 
-1060 TIIWKCDDK
+1060 
-1069 VLQTDKIAYGE
+1069 
-1080 TPKFNGTTPQK
+1080 
-1091 EATDQYTYVFKGW
+1091 
-1104 SPDISEVTG
+1104 
-1113 DTTYN
+1113 
-1118 ALFDTITNKYTVTWK
+1118 
-1133 NGDTVLQS
+1133 
-1141 GKVAYGEKPTYTGDT
+1141 
-1156 PTKSATA
+1156 
-1163 QYTYVFKGWS
+1163 
-1173 PAVSNV
+1173 
-1179 TGDATYTA
+1179 
-1187 VFDAV
+1187 
-1192 VNEYTVTWKNGDTV
+1192 
-1206 LQSGKVAYGEKPTY
+1206 
-1220 TGDTPTKAATAQY
+1220 
-1233 TYVFK
+1233 
-1238 GWSPAVSNVTGD
+1238 
-1250 ATYTAVFDAVV
+1250 
-1261 NEYTV
+1261 
-1266 TWKNGDTVLQ
+1266 
-1276 SGKVAY
+1276 
-1282 GEKPTYTGDTP
+1282 
-1293 TKAATAQYTYVF
+1293 
-1305 KGWSPAVSNV
+1305 
-1315 TGDATYTAVFDE
+1315 
-1327 IVNEYTVTWMNGDTV
+1327 
-1342 LATDSVPY
+1342 ATDSVPY
-1350 GNMPVYS
+1350 GDMPVYS

-1366 NRYTYS
+1366 SRYTYS
-1372 FNGWTPEITDVT
+1372 FNGWTPEITDVA

-1453 VNNNNGLP
+1453 VNKNNGLP
-1461 LPEFNYDFDAE
+1461 LPEFNYDFDAD

-1546 DDDGRIILNGFIS
+1546 DDDGRMILNGFIS

-1572 LKGFAKIGDDYYIF
+1572 LKGFAKIGGDYYIF

-1594 KDATMWVGSNDYG
+1594 KDATMWIGSNDYG

-1617 DGKMSVPDIENGKKA
+1617 DGKMSVPD
-1632 IVEKDGKLYFTID
+1632 
-1645 GAYMTSG
+1645 
-1652 LYELDGEY
+1652 
-1660 YYVQNNGEL
+1660 
-1669 AANKTVWVD
+1669 
-1678 NKNGLIPEKGNW
+1678 
-1690 YAFDES
+1690 
-1696 GKLIKTGFVNGS
+1696 
-1708 DGYTYYYNNTVLAL
+1708 
-1722 GFTKIGGDYYIFNSY
+1722 TK
-1737 SGKMYKDATMWVGSN
+1737 
-1752 DYSIASSLYY
+1752 
-1762 FGADGK
+1762 
-1768 MSVPD
+1768 
-1773 TENGKKSIVEK
+1773 NGKKSIVEK

-1822 VWVDNKNGLIPEK
+1822 VWVDKKNALIPEKGNWYAFDESGKLIKTGFVNGSDGYTYYYSDTVLALGFTKIGNDYYIFNSYSGKMYKDATMWVGSNDYGFASSLYYFGADGKMSVPDIEKGKKSIVEKDGKLYFTIDGAYMTSGLYELDGEYYYVQNNGELAANKTVWVDKKNGLIPEK

-1871 FTKIGGDYYIF
+1871 FTKIGNDYYIF
-1882 NAYSGKMYKDS
+1882 NSYSGKMYKDA

-1898 SNDYGIASSLY
+1898 SNDYGFASSLY

-1920 DTENGKKAIVEK
+1920 DIEKGKKSIVEK

-1971 WVDNKNG
+1971 WVDKKNG

-2000 VNGSDGYT
+2000 VNGSDGYI
-2008 YYYNNTV
+2008 YYYNDTV
-2015 LALGFTK
+2015 LALGFNK

-2031 SYSGKMYKDATMWVG
+2031 SYSGKMYKDAEMWVG

>member
-21 ATIPVIVFP
+21 TTIPIIVFP

-58 PWAAGS
+58 PWTAAG

-71 TNATTCENT
+71 TNATTCENN
-80 PKKESKLTIKNKST
+80 PKKESKLTIKNKSS

-117 SVTSAGTFSK
+117 TVTSAGTFSK

-148 VVTISDIQLILKKT
+148 VVTISDIQLILKKA

-192 FDPYKVSATPDSGY
+192 FDPYTVSATPDSGY

-252 RTFDDIDEASEYAA
+252 KTFDDIDEASEYAA

-277 SGTYDKNSTVPSGM
+277 SGTYDKSSTVPSGI

-297 DDANTVYTTA
+297 DAANTVYTTA

-680 NANGTFTETA
+680 NVNGTFTETA

-726 KAQSVESGVDTKL
+726 KTQSVESGVDTKL
-739 ETNSFSRTGYTFK
+739 DTNSFSRTGYTFK

-809 PTYTGATPTKAAT
+809 PAYTGATPTKAAT
-822 AQYTYTFKGWTPEI
+822 AQYKYTFKGWTPEI
-836 VAVTGDTTYTAEFNS
+836 VTVTGDTTYTAEFNS

-859 WKNGDTVLQSGKVA
+859 WKNGDTVLQSNKVA

-888 ATAQYTYTFKGWT
+888 ATAQYTYTFKGW
-901 PEIVAVTGD
+901 
-910 TTYTAEFNSVLR
+910 
-922 EYTVTWKNGDTVL
+922 
-935 QSTKVAYGTKPA
+935 
-947 YTGATPTKAATA
+947 
-959 QYTYSFKG
+959 
-967 WSPEIVAVTG
+967 
-977 DTTYTAEFNA
+977 
-987 TTNIYKVTWKN
+987 
-998 GNSVL
+998 
-1003 KINEVRYGEMPTYSG
+1003 
-1018 DIPQKTATSQYT
+1018 
-1030 YVFKGWS
+1030 S

-1060 TIIWKCDDK
+1060 SIIWKCDDK

-1133 NGDTVLQS
+1133 NGDTVLQN
-1141 GKVAYGEKPTYTGDT
+1141 D
-1156 PTKSATA
+1156 
-1163 QYTYVFKGWS
+1163 
-1173 PAVSNV
+1173 
-1179 TGDATYTA
+1179 
-1187 VFDAV
+1187 
-1192 VNEYTVTWKNGDTV
+1192 
-1206 LQSGKVAYGEKPTY
+1206 KVAYGEKPTY

-1250 ATYTAVFDAVV
+1250 ATYTAVFDEIVK
-1261 NEYTV
+1261 EYTV

-1282 GEKPTYTGDTP
+1282 GTKPAYTGDTP

-1342 LATDSVPY
+1342 LQSGKVAYGTKPAYTGETPTKAATAQYTYVFKGWSPAVSNVTGDATYTAVFDAVVNEYTVTWKNGDTVLQSTKVAYGEKPTYTGDTPTKSATAQYTYVFKGWSPAVSNVTGDATYTAVFDEIVNEYTVTWKNGDTVLATDSLPY
-1350 GNMPVYS
+1350 GDMPVYS

-1366 NRYTYS
+1366 SRYTYS

-1448 DGTYK
+1448 DGIYK
-1453 VNNNNGLP
+1453 VNKNNGLP
-1461 LPEFNYDFDAE
+1461 LPEFNYDFDAD

-1546 DDDGRIILNGFIS
+1546 DDDGRMILNGFIS

-1572 LKGFAKIGDDYYIF
+1572 LKGFAKIGGDYYLF

-1617 DGKMSVPDIENGKKA
+1617 DGKMSVPDTENGKKA
-1632 IVEKDGKLYFTID
+1632 IVEKDGRLYFTID

-1669 AANKTVWVD
+1669 AANKTAWVD

-1722 GFTKIGGDYYIFNSY
+1722 GFTKIGGDYYLFNSY
-1737 SGKMYKDATMWVGSN
+1737 SGKMYKDA
-1752 DYSIASSLYY
+1752 
-1762 FGADGK
+1762 
-1768 MSVPD
+1768 
-1773 TENGKKSIVEK
+1773 
-1784 DGKLYFTIDGAYMT
+1784 
-1798 SGLYELDGEYYYVQ
+1798 
-1812 NNGELAANKT
+1812 
-1822 VWVDNKNGLIPEK
+1822 
-1835 GNWYAFDESGKLIKT
+1835 
-1850 GFVNGSDGYT
+1850 
-1860 YYYSNTVLALG
+1860 
-1871 FTKIGGDYYIF
+1871 
-1882 NAYSGKMYKDS
+1882 

-1932 DGKLYFTIDG
+1932 DGRLYFTIDG

-1961 NGELAANKTV
+1961 NGELAANKTA

-2031 SYSGKMYKDATMWVG
+2031 SYSGKMYKNATMWVGSNDYGIASSLYYFGADGKMSVPDTENGKKAIVEKDGRLYFTIDGAYMTSGLYELDGEYYYVQNNGELAANKTVWVDNKNGLIPEKGNWYAFDESGKLIKTCFVNGSDGYTYYYNNTVLALGFTKIGGDYYIFNSYSGKMYKDATMWVG

>member
-21 ATIPVIVFP
+21 TTIPIIVFP

-58 PWAAGS
+58 PWTAAG

-167 KAPQHGSYTVNG
+167 KAPRHGSYTVNG

-192 FDPYKVSATPDSGY
+192 FDPYTVSAIPDSGY

-252 RTFDDIDEASEYAA
+252 KTFDDIDEASEYAA

-277 SGTYDKNSTVPSGM
+277 SGTYDKNSTVPSGI

-297 DDANTVYTTA
+297 DAANTVYTTA

-326 SGASI
+326 SDASI
-331 TVNGSISVSGK
+331 TVNGVLSVSGK

-568 KVSKGYKL
+568 KVSNGYKL

-680 NANGTFTETA
+680 NVNGTFTETA

-726 KAQSVESGVDTKL
+726 KTQSVESGVDTKL
-739 ETNSFSRTGYTFK
+739 DTNSFSRTGYTFK

-803 VAYGTK
+803 VAYG
-809 PTYTGATPTKAAT
+809 
-822 AQYTYTFKGWTPEI
+822 
-836 VAVTGDTTYTAEFNS
+836 D
-851 VLREYTVT
+851 
-859 WKNGDTVLQSGKVA
+859 
-873 YGTKPAYTG
+873 
-882 ATPTKA
+882 
-888 ATAQYTYTFKGWT
+888 
-901 PEIVAVTGD
+901 
-910 TTYTAEFNSVLR
+910 
-922 EYTVTWKNGDTVL
+922 
-935 QSTKVAYGTKPA
+935 
-947 YTGATPTKAATA
+947 
-959 QYTYSFKG
+959 
-967 WSPEIVAVTG
+967 
-977 DTTYTAEFNA
+977 
-987 TTNIYKVTWKN
+987 
-998 GNSVL
+998 
-1003 KINEVRYGEMPTYSG
+1003 
-1018 DIPQKTATSQYT
+1018 
-1030 YVFKGWS
+1030 
-1037 PEVSAVTGDTTYN
+1037 
-1050 AVFDAILNEY
+1050 
-1060 TIIWKCDDK
+1060 
-1069 VLQTDKIAYGE
+1069 
-1080 TPKFNGTTPQK
+1080 
-1091 EATDQYTYVFKGW
+1091 
-1104 SPDISEVTG
+1104 
-1113 DTTYN
+1113 
-1118 ALFDTITNKYTVTWK
+1118 
-1133 NGDTVLQS
+1133 
-1141 GKVAYGEKPTYTGDT
+1141 KPTYTGDT
-1156 PTKSATA
+1156 PTKAATA

-1192 VNEYTVTWKNGDTV
+1192 VNEYTVTWMNGDTVLQSGKVAYGDKPTYTGDTPTKAATAQYTYVFKGWSPAVSNITGDATYTAVFDAVVNEYTVTWMNGDTV

-1266 TWKNGDTVLQ
+1266 TW
-1276 SGKVAY
+1276 
-1282 GEKPTYTGDTP
+1282 
-1293 TKAATAQYTYVF
+1293 
-1305 KGWSPAVSNV
+1305 
-1315 TGDATYTAVFDE
+1315 
-1327 IVNEYTVTWMNGDTV
+1327 MNGDTV

-1366 NRYTYS
+1366 SRYTYS
-1372 FNGWTPEITDVT
+1372 FNGWTPEITDVA

-1453 VNNNNGLP
+1453 VNKNNGLP
-1461 LPEFNYDFDAE
+1461 LPEFNYDFDAD

-1546 DDDGRIILNGFIS
+1546 DDDGRMILNGFIS

-1572 LKGFAKIGDDYYIF
+1572 LKGFAKIGGDYYLF

-1594 KDATMWVGSNDYG
+1594 KDA
-1607 IASSLYYFGA
+1607 
-1617 DGKMSVPDIENGKKA
+1617 
-1632 IVEKDGKLYFTID
+1632 
-1645 GAYMTSG
+1645 
-1652 LYELDGEY
+1652 
-1660 YYVQNNGEL
+1660 
-1669 AANKTVWVD
+1669 
-1678 NKNGLIPEKGNW
+1678 
-1690 YAFDES
+1690 
-1696 GKLIKTGFVNGS
+1696 
-1708 DGYTYYYNNTVLAL
+1708 
-1722 GFTKIGGDYYIFNSY
+1722 
-1737 SGKMYKDATMWVGSN
+1737 
-1752 DYSIASSLYY
+1752 
-1762 FGADGK
+1762 
-1768 MSVPD
+1768 
-1773 TENGKKSIVEK
+1773 
-1784 DGKLYFTIDGAYMT
+1784 
-1798 SGLYELDGEYYYVQ
+1798 
-1812 NNGELAANKT
+1812 
-1822 VWVDNKNGLIPEK
+1822 
-1835 GNWYAFDESGKLIKT
+1835 
-1850 GFVNGSDGYT
+1850 
-1860 YYYSNTVLALG
+1860 
-1871 FTKIGGDYYIF
+1871 
-1882 NAYSGKMYKDS
+1882 

-2022 IGDDYYIFN
+2022 IGGDYYIFNSYSGKMYKNATMWVGSNDYGIASSLYYFGADGKMSVPDTENGKKAIVEKDGKLYFTIDGAYMTSGLYELDGEYYYVQNNGELAANKTVWVDNKNGLIPEKGNWYAFDESGKLIKTGFVNGSDGYTYYYNNTVLALGFTKIGGDYYIFN

>member
-58 PWAAGS
+58 PWTAAG

-71 TNATTCENT
+71 TNATTCENN
-80 PKKESKLTIKNKST
+80 PKKESKLTIKNKSS

-117 SVTSAGTFSK
+117 TVTSAGTFSK

-148 VVTISDIQLILKKT
+148 VVTISDIQLILQKT

-192 FDPYKVSATPDSGY
+192 FDPYTVSATPDSGY

-252 RTFDDIDEASEYAA
+252 KTFDDIDEASEYAA

-277 SGTYDKNSTVPSGM
+277 SGTYDKSSTVPSGI

-297 DDANTVYTTA
+297 DAANTVYTTA

-680 NANGTFTETA
+680 NVNGTFTETA

-726 KAQSVESGVDTKL
+726 KTQSVESGVDTKL
-739 ETNSFSRTGYTFK
+739 DTNSFSRTGYTFK
-752 GWNTS
+752 DWNTS

-809 PTYTGATPTKAAT
+809 PAYTGATPTKAAT
-822 AQYTYTFKGWTPEI
+822 AQYTYTFKGWSPEI

-888 ATAQYTYTFKGWT
+888 ATAQYTYTFKGWS

-935 QSTKVAYGTKPA
+935 QSGKVAYGTKPA

-987 TTNIYKVTWKN
+987 TTNIYKITWKN

-1018 DIPQKTATSQYT
+1018 DIPQKTATAQYT

-1037 PEVSAVTGDTTYN
+1037 PEVSAVTGDMTYN

-1060 TIIWKCDDK
+1060 SIIWKCDDK

-1141 GKVAYGEKPTYTGDT
+1141 GKVAYGTKPAYTGAT
-1156 PTKSATA
+1156 PTKAATA

-1173 PAVSNV
+1173 PAVSNI

-1192 VNEYTVTWKNGDTV
+1192 VNEYTVTWMNGDTV

-1266 TWKNGDTVLQ
+1266 TW
-1276 SGKVAY
+1276 
-1282 GEKPTYTGDTP
+1282 
-1293 TKAATAQYTYVF
+1293 
-1305 KGWSPAVSNV
+1305 
-1315 TGDATYTAVFDE
+1315 
-1327 IVNEYTVTWMNGDTV
+1327 MNGDTV

-1366 NRYTYS
+1366 SRYTYS
-1372 FNGWTPEITDVT
+1372 FNGWTPEITDVA

-1453 VNNNNGLP
+1453 VNKNNGLP
-1461 LPEFNYDFDAE
+1461 LPEFNYDFDAD

-1546 DDDGRIILNGFIS
+1546 DDDGRMILNGFIS

-1572 LKGFAKIGDDYYIF
+1572 LKGFAKIGGDYYLF

-1617 DGKMSVPDIENGKKA
+1617 DGKMSVPDFENGKKAIVEKDGKLYFTIDGAYMTSGLYELDGEYYYVQNNGELAANKTAWVDKKNGLIPEKGNWYAFDESGKLIKTGFVNGSDGYTYYYNNTVLALGFTKIGGDYYIFNAYSGKMYKDATMWVGSNDYGIASSLYYFGADGKMSVPDFENGKKA

-1678 NKNGLIPEKGNW
+1678 SKNGLIPEKGNWYAFDESGKLIKTGFVNGSDGYTYYYNNTVLALGFTKIGGDYYIFNSYSGKMYKNATMWVGSNDYGIASSLYYFGADGKMSVPDFENGKKAIVEKDGKLYFTIDGAYMTSGLYELDGEYYYVQNNGELAANKTAWVDKKNGLIPEKGNW

-1737 SGKMYKDATMWVGSN
+1737 SGKMYKDATMWVG
-1752 DYSIASSLYY
+1752 
-1762 FGADGK
+1762 
-1768 MSVPD
+1768 
-1773 TENGKKSIVEK
+1773 
-1784 DGKLYFTIDGAYMT
+1784 
-1798 SGLYELDGEYYYVQ
+1798 
-1812 NNGELAANKT
+1812 
-1822 VWVDNKNGLIPEK
+1822 
-1835 GNWYAFDESGKLIKT
+1835 
-1850 GFVNGSDGYT
+1850 
-1860 YYYSNTVLALG
+1860 
-1871 FTKIGGDYYIF
+1871 
-1882 NAYSGKMYKDS
+1882 
-1893 TMWVG
+1893 
-1898 SNDYGIASSLY
+1898 
-1909 YFGADGKMSVP
+1909 
-1920 DTENGKKAIVEK
+1920 
-1932 DGKLYFTIDG
+1932 
-1942 AYMTSGLYELDGE
+1942 
-1955 YYYVQN
+1955 
-1961 NGELAANKTV
+1961 
-1971 WVDNKNG
+1971 
-1978 LIPEKGNW
+1978 
-1986 YAFDESGKLIKTGF
+1986 
-2000 VNGSDGYT
+2000 
-2008 YYYNNTV
+2008 
-2015 LALGFTK
+2015 
-2022 IGDDYYIFN
+2022 
-2031 SYSGKMYKDATMWVG
+2031 

>member
-21 ATIPVIVFP
+21 TTIPIIVFP

-58 PWAAGS
+58 PWTAAG

-71 TNATTCENT
+71 TNATTCENN
-80 PKKESKLTIKNKST
+80 PKKESKLTIKNKSS

-117 SVTSAGTFSK
+117 TVTSAGTFSK

-179 TQITSDWVNTGSS
+179 TQITSDWVNKGSS
-192 FDPYKVSATPDSGY
+192 FDPYTVSATPDSGY

-252 RTFDDIDEASEYAA
+252 RTFDNIDEASEYAA
-266 ANKQST
+266 DNKQST

-680 NANGTFTETA
+680 NVNGTFTETA

-726 KAQSVESGVDTKL
+726 KTQSVESGVDTKL
-739 ETNSFSRTGYTFK
+739 DTNSFSRTGYTFK

-809 PTYTGATPTKAAT
+809 PAYTGATPTKADT
-822 AQYTYTFKGWTPEI
+822 AQYTYTFKGW
-836 VAVTGDTTYTAEFNS
+836 S
-851 VLREYTVT
+851 
-859 WKNGDTVLQSGKVA
+859 
-873 YGTKPAYTG
+873 
-882 ATPTKA
+882 
-888 ATAQYTYTFKGWT
+888 

-947 YTGATPTKAATA
+947 YTGATATKAATA
-959 QYTYSFKG
+959 QYTYTFKG

-987 TTNIYKVTWKN
+987 TTNIYKITWKN

-1018 DIPQKTATSQYT
+1018 DIPQKTATAQYT

-1060 TIIWKCDDK
+1060 SIIWKCDDK

-1141 GKVAYGEKPTYTGDT
+1141 GKVAYGTKPTYTG
-1156 PTKSATA
+1156 A
-1163 QYTYVFKGWS
+1163 
-1173 PAVSNV
+1173 
-1179 TGDATYTA
+1179 
-1187 VFDAV
+1187 
-1192 VNEYTVTWKNGDTV
+1192 
-1206 LQSGKVAYGEKPTY
+1206 
-1220 TGDTPTKAATAQY
+1220 TPTKAATAQY

-1266 TWKNGDTVLQ
+1266 TWMNGDTVLQ

-1293 TKAATAQYTYVF
+1293 TKSATAQYTYVF

-1327 IVNEYTVTWMNGDTV
+1327 IVNEYTVTWKNGDTV
-1342 LATDSVPY
+1342 LATDSLPY
-1350 GNMPVYS
+1350 GDMPVYS

-1366 NRYTYS
+1366 SRYTYS

-1423 RINVGTD
+1423 RINVDTD

-1448 DGTYK
+1448 DGIYK
-1453 VNNNNGLP
+1453 VNKNNGLP
-1461 LPEFNYDFDAE
+1461 LPEFNYDFDAD

-1546 DDDGRIILNGFIS
+1546 DDDGRMILNGFIS

-1572 LKGFAKIGDDYYIF
+1572 LKGFAKIGGDYYIF

-1617 DGKMSVPDIENGKKA
+1617 DGKMSVPDFENGKKA

-1645 GAYMTSG
+1645 RAYMTSG

-1669 AANKTVWVD
+1669 AANKTAWVD

-1737 SGKMYKDATMWVGSN
+1737 SGKMYKNATMWVGSN
-1752 DYSIASSLYY
+1752 DYGIASSLYY

-1773 TENGKKSIVEK
+1773 TENGKKAIVEK
-1784 DGKLYFTIDGAYMT
+1784 DGRLYFTIDGAYMT

-1850 GFVNGSDGYT
+1850 C
-1860 YYYSNTVLALG
+1860 
-1871 FTKIGGDYYIF
+1871 
-1882 NAYSGKMYKDS
+1882 
-1893 TMWVG
+1893 
-1898 SNDYGIASSLY
+1898 
-1909 YFGADGKMSVP
+1909 
-1920 DTENGKKAIVEK
+1920 
-1932 DGKLYFTIDG
+1932 
-1942 AYMTSGLYELDGE
+1942 
-1955 YYYVQN
+1955 
-1961 NGELAANKTV
+1961 
-1971 WVDNKNG
+1971 
-1978 LIPEKGNW
+1978 
-1986 YAFDESGKLIKTGF
+1986 F

-2022 IGDDYYIFN
+2022 IGGDYYIFN

>member
-127 EIGAGGSIIVD
+127 ELGAGGSIIVD

-192 FDPYKVSATPDSGY
+192 FDPYTVSATPDSGY

-252 RTFDDIDEASEYAA
+252 KTFDDIDEASEYAA

-277 SGTYDKNSTVPSGM
+277 SGTYDKNSTVPSGI

-297 DDANTVYTTA
+297 DAANTVYTTA
-307 PEYVQT
+307 PEYV
-313 EETPVAYRTLTLK
+313 ETAEAQSAYKTLTLK
-326 SGASI
+326 SGATI
-331 TVNGSISVSGK
+331 TVNGVLSVSGK
-342 HFTATTAFCNKP
+342 HLTASTEYCSRP
-354 TGPYGHI
+354 TGAYGHI

-367 KITLNSGAN
+367 KIIVNAN
-376 LYAWGYITGD
+376 ARLYAWGYISGE
-386 GEVIANSGSK
+386 GEVIANSGSA
-396 VYEYFQITDW
+396 VYEYFQIADW
-406 RGGSALSKM
+406 RGGSVTSSLL
-415 EGNKQKVFPFS
+415 GNKEKVFPFS
-426 QYYVQNIE
+426 QYFVQNIE
-434 APLTLKSGADEYTYL
+434 ASLILKGGADEYTYL
-449 SLTAKIIGDK
+449 TLTAGSGIAKQ
-459 TTTKA
+459 TKS
-464 TTVHFVGHS
+464 TSIHFVGKS
-473 GAMFNMSAG
+473 DAMFNMTDG
-482 SEFTKRYIPS
+482 SELTKYYSPS
-492 QDRISFKTK
+492 TDRTHFITK
-501 GNVALQ
+501 GNVSLK
-507 SISLTVSTGVG
+507 SISLTVSV
-518 IGNQT
+518 NT
-523 VNSADYVLPINN
+523 VDSSKYVLPINN
-535 NVSLEIISGTATISQ
+535 NFSLEIKSGTASICQ
-550 DLSLQ
+550 DVALQ
-555 PGVNVTIDEGAEM
+555 PGVNITIDNGAEV
-568 KVSKGYKL
+568 KINKSYKL
-576 YIYDK
+576 YVYDK
-581 AEWSTKYVWTSVNGG
+581 AEWSESYVWKSSNGG
-596 IKQIAYT
+596 IRSVYYT
-603 VSSHPTRS
+603 TTSHAKRT
-611 LTNTMIDVNGAL
+611 LTNTVLNVNGAL
-623 TAEGNI
+623 TAEGEI
-629 YTTKSSAEIISSK
+629 YTTKSGAEIISDG
-642 STGVYNQVSA
+642 STGVFNQVSA
-652 PATATNTY
+652 PGKDTKTN
-660 QYNQSAETYV
+660 QYRQSDKSFV
-670 EIPVTAAKLK
+670 SIPITAAKLK
-680 NANGTFTETA
+680 NVNGTFTETA

-720 FSGIAE
+720 FSGIVE
-726 KAQSVESGVDTKL
+726 KTQSVESGVDTKL

-792 KNGDTVLQSGK
+792 KNG
-803 VAYGTK
+803 
-809 PTYTGATPTKAAT
+809 
-822 AQYTYTFKGWTPEI
+822 
-836 VAVTGDTTYTAEFNS
+836 N
-851 VLREYTVT
+851 
-859 WKNGDTVLQSGKVA
+859 TVLQSGKVA

-888 ATAQYTYTFKGWT
+888 ATAQYTYTFKGW
-901 PEIVAVTGD
+901 
-910 TTYTAEFNSVLR
+910 
-922 EYTVTWKNGDTVL
+922 
-935 QSTKVAYGTKPA
+935 
-947 YTGATPTKAATA
+947 
-959 QYTYSFKG
+959 
-967 WSPEIVAVTG
+967 SPEIVAVTG

-987 TTNIYKVTWKN
+987 TTNIYKITWKN

-1060 TIIWKCDDK
+1060 SIIWKCDDK

-1156 PTKSATA
+1156 PTKAATA

-1187 VFDAV
+1187 VFDEI

-1220 TGDTPTKAATAQY
+1220 TGATPTKAATAQY

-1250 ATYTAVFDAVV
+1250 ATYTAVFDEIV

-1282 GEKPTYTGDTP
+1282 GEKPTYTGETPTKAATAQYTYVFKGWSPDISEVTGDMTYNALFDTITNKYTVTWMNGDTVLQSGKVAYGENPTYTGETP

-1350 GNMPVYS
+1350 GDMPVYS

-1366 NRYTYS
+1366 SRYTYS

-1453 VNNNNGLP
+1453 VNKNNGLP

-1472 GVIVHDEDTSKN
+1472 GVIVHDDDTSKN

-1546 DDDGRIILNGFIS
+1546 DDDGRMILNGFIS
-1559 DNYGTY
+1559 DNAGTY

-1572 LKGFAKIGDDYYIF
+1572 LKGFAKIGDDYYIFNSYSGKMYKDATMWVGSNDYGFASSLYYFGADGKMTVPDIEKGKKSIVEKDGKLYFTIDGAYMTSGLYELDGEYYYVQNNGELAANKTVWVDKKNALIPEKGNWYAFDESGKLIKTGFVNGSDGYTYYYSDTVLALGFTKIGNDYYIFNSYSGKMYKDATMWVGSNDYGFASSLYYFCADGKMSVPDTENGKKAIVEKNGKLYFTIDGAYMTSGLYELDGEYYYVQNNGELAANKTVWVDKKNGLIPEKGNWYAFDESGKLIKTGFVNGSDGYTYYYSNTVLALGFTKIGNDYYIF

-1678 NKNGLIPEKGNW
+1678 KKNGLIPEKGNW
-1690 YAFDES
+1690 YAFDEN

-1708 DGYTYYYNNTVLAL
+1708 DGYTYYYNDTVLAL
-1722 GFTKIGGDYYIFNSY
+1722 GFN
-1737 SGKMYKDATMWVGSN
+1737 
-1752 DYSIASSLYY
+1752 
-1762 FGADGK
+1762 
-1768 MSVPD
+1768 
-1773 TENGKKSIVEK
+1773 
-1784 DGKLYFTIDGAYMT
+1784 
-1798 SGLYELDGEYYYVQ
+1798 
-1812 NNGELAANKT
+1812 
-1822 VWVDNKNGLIPEK
+1822 
-1835 GNWYAFDESGKLIKT
+1835 
-1850 GFVNGSDGYT
+1850 
-1860 YYYSNTVLALG
+1860 
-1871 FTKIGGDYYIF
+1871 
-1882 NAYSGKMYKDS
+1882 
-1893 TMWVG
+1893 
-1898 SNDYGIASSLY
+1898 
-1909 YFGADGKMSVP
+1909 
-1920 DTENGKKAIVEK
+1920 
-1932 DGKLYFTIDG
+1932 
-1942 AYMTSGLYELDGE
+1942 
-1955 YYYVQN
+1955 
-1961 NGELAANKTV
+1961 
-1971 WVDNKNG
+1971 
-1978 LIPEKGNW
+1978 
-1986 YAFDESGKLIKTGF
+1986 
-2000 VNGSDGYT
+2000 
-2008 YYYNNTV
+2008 
-2015 LALGFTK
+2015 K

-2031 SYSGKMYKDATMWVG
+2031 SYSGKMYKDAEMWVG